1 MISNIDKT
9 ESERLNQKLRDIVT
23 GKYQSPAKQRNN
35 FFSTNLNHVQN
46 EDSNLSI
53 VPNGTKDSNGVKHYT
68 LEKNAPAYLPGA
80 EKLFTVRN
88 NIVENQIKSINKQSE
103 RNEYYTQKYKDTPKT
118 YEGYMNHA
126 AYVGDD
132 EKRWLEEQ
140 AAQYATVDDLKKKY
154 NENNAEMVYLSKAQ
168 DNLLNKMKEV
178 DEGGIEYGK
187 YANKYGKL
195 QIQRDEIALEQKT
208 LPYKISEQARITA
221 INERNKYYS
230 EKYKDTPKT
239 YEGYMKHA
247 QYVSSDEREWLEKQA
262 EQYATPEDY
271 KKEADKASADYNYL
285 NSIKADVQG
294 NGGVA
299 SNKLEDLISESNRN
313 YNKYKSSARK
323 KEYEEKTKDIIEG
336 DARVR
341 SIVQQY
347 YAYQKN
353 SEQRKSD
360 NDEAVRIDLKSGNK
374 YTPEQEQRIVE
385 NFNNLANE
393 GYDPKALY
401 TYYDRAMQ
409 EQASIENLQK
419 IQQDAMNNPV
429 GASAWSVL
437 DNVVGSV
444 GDAFKYIGAG
454 IAEDVTGEY
463 QWIDT
468 NDTAAA
474 RVNTVRSTVSDK
486 IGADIGN
493 KTAGKVASFLYQTGM
508 SLADFAATLPLNLV
522 PGVGT
527 GLQMV
532 LLSSEAG
539 TAAAKESYDNT
550 GSASKAL
557 STGIWAGIA
566 EAFFEKFSIEKT
578 KYFAS
583 VTPDS
588 VKSIFKNAGKQMF
601 TELTEEGLT
610 TIANTMTDCI
620 INGNM
625 SSIALEYQGYIDEG
639 YTKDEATA
647 KCAGSFVKQVLLD
660 AAGGAVS
667 GGVLGGT
674 VSGISYAKGKIN
686 SNIDMKKSAEEI
698 GKEVM
703 SGENFDINLLL
714 EQAKNSGSEKAVSIA
729 KSIEKKMSGNK
740 NYKVNSVD
748 VGNLMKLI
756 GAESLKN
763 TISEN
768 TDVKNDGVTANEENI
783 NTVSKEEIT
792 EHIKYNFGNSHKNGI
807 TATDN
812 KGKSVVIVGFESSAR
827 YYGEADN
834 KVRVIA
840 DDGMVYNA
848 DSLTFNLPEYQSLMN
863 AAKNFDTNGAGL
875 LVQEYGDYV
884 NFKGKESDINN
895 YIDTFT
901 QLYEAGKM
909 GARYNRVAAMKYYGK
924 YIDAIG
930 PQRAMLAVEAGN
942 KDSDLFFNNEE
953 KLARIDRSSNVKA
966 NVYVEKSAEEMVNLD
981 EGTRLALEKLS
992 EMTGKEIILTADM
1005 DENGKI
1011 DFRNG
1016 KIYIRASLDG
1026 NYILPVAMHESMHS
1040 FRRESSKDYR
1050 LIRNFVV
1057 DYLYA
1062 SGHDVMKMADNV
1074 KINYGDRL
1082 TTNEDWNED
1091 CIEEIVCNSIM
1102 AIAGDESAMHKAL
1115 QVAKADEG
1123 VLQKLA
1129 NAIKNLASKI
1139 KEFIITHTTNEAAQA
1154 FVNDVKAL
1162 DKLAEMFSNAADNI
1176 KAKSEEVITNG
1187 QKNNTDK
1194 GVENVKYSINKGFA
1208 KEYDNWDKKS
1218 TGFAFK
1224 VGTTSTVL
1232 HKLGVNNKTI
1242 YWDATKIKKIK
1253 EKHPEMTDSIIKQ
1266 VPNILENPII
1276 VMESNTVSGR
1286 LVLFGDVYDSKNNP
1300 VLVALELNP
1309 TEKGGKSLNIIK
1321 IASAYG
1327 KDVDLQGFINKS
1339 KILYVEP
1346 NKERTH
1352 NWLSVNRLK
1361 LPLPSTRF
1369 GFFNNSISQ
1378 NSKNVN
1384 TKNDESSNDIKYS
1397 IGYTTDN
1404 NPVVVINDDI
1414 LKGVKK
1420 SDWVKTVKNTIS
1432 DKFSNGIP
1440 IKGRF
1445 IKVNRITR
1453 NEYTNSKYSKNKKN
1467 YDTVIYKDKFK
1478 TANNLDEII
1487 IASTNYVNEDLKH
1500 TRKDS
1505 FKEFARGD
1513 VLIRVGSNDYSA
1525 KVIVGFTKGNEMVL
1539 YDIINFVPEK
1549 LDIKKIDT
1557 QYRPTTEN
1565 VESDRTSVSITNSI
1579 SENRNNVNTKND
1591 ESSNDIKYSMGGL
1604 KAETADKSALEK
1616 AMELEKDGT
1625 DSEKI
1630 RKETGWF
1637 KGYDGKWRFEIDNS
1651 ELEFKTDIEKNRA
1664 AAIELAKMKVKSAEL
1679 EEKIVNDTATKAEE
1693 NEYYNLDEKMIE
1705 YRKGVKLSDVIN
1717 HPKLFEAYPQLKNVD
1732 VYYEISSVNRGV
1744 YSSNGNVIMLNPMH
1758 TIDEQKEAIIHEIQH
1773 AIQGIENFANGSN
1786 LEYWKNLGYSDEE
1799 AMAMYYNTAGE
1810 REARDVSARR
1820 DYNAEQRKNIRPDI
1834 DRKDVVFA
1842 NSGDA
1847 GYSADENIMQND
1859 FEKKVD
1865 QIENNTYN
1873 SNDVV
1878 IMGKTPKILQ
1888 DIGLNSL
1895 PVAMTKNHIYSV
1907 AVSEARAKSEGRYKK
1922 NTNYHNLGFNTV
1934 KKIYNKISDPLMI
1947 IAHPDFTNKASRDST
1962 HKVIVLVDLSVNNK
1976 QVIAPILVDYESI
1989 YSKKRMDV
1997 NLVATYF
2004 NKNNIN
2010 DLIKEAI
2017 ALENNNQVGFYYLD
2031 KKRTQSII
2039 KRTGYQ
2045 LPRRL
2050 NNLSSNIIIRK
2061 IDSNVNKKIN
2071 KITQSQQFV
2080 RWFGDWQNKPKTAS
2094 KVVDGKGE
2102 PLVVYHQTENDF
2114 NVFDTNKKGAGEFD
2128 SEMPTGIFMKPTNSN
2143 IGLSGNKQ
2151 MALYANIRNP
2161 LTVNN
2166 RAELVKFYEQN
2177 IDGYKEAR
2185 DYISSIDSE
2194 YKQKYEQAEAEE
2206 DAEYSKL
2213 WTAREQGKITEDE
2226 YQKAIES
2233 NALDEL
2239 EEEWHNKVN
2248 EASKEAKSL
2257 IDDYFKTSKYDG
2269 VIVKNDAGSFGRTT
2283 KTYIAFSN
2291 TQVKSATD
2299 NIGTFD
2305 GRNSDIRYAVD
2316 DTINDWLDDES
2327 TPQGIDYEKAVEKNP
2342 VIAVAKI
2349 YKSAAQTAKSGLA
2362 QGKNVKLA
2370 EKEYLRIAGSI
2381 MQTYGIKGKY
2391 NPNYKKEL
2399 ASQLKNFVD
2408 SIGKKDANFTDLFEE
2423 LVNDCKGGILLSGE
2437 YDKTLMREEREF
2449 LLDMLQG
2456 KVLLIKPRDVQQIEE
2471 DYGSVANYR
2480 KKMFGK
2486 TYVAVKNKESGKG
2499 YYIEDVITHIE
2510 ENYPYLLN
2518 ENADGDMGYLWLE
2531 DLVNNVLKPKYKN
2544 PYFEGEN
2551 SFYETPETAA
2561 IQMAFECASEI
2572 INAKTEKL
2580 KADTKADKK
2589 LIKEFET
2596 SQKEAINIATEIAEA
2611 KNKQYRQELKE
2622 AKERNIKLWKR
2633 NAKLSQEKK
2642 EEHRKRVEHSRELF
2656 SRLNK
2661 EKSKVRVEKNKN
2673 VYRNKIIE
2681 AQKAI
2686 IASHYKTIREEYNEG
2701 RNKTEYLHKLG
2712 RMCDRLTKRL
2722 DGKAKNNEYIPDN
2735 LKGPIIDVL
2744 SCFTVKDAKN
2754 ATPGYFGEWNRIK
2767 EVGESVAEL
2776 AKEYNKMK
2784 PEPTPSTDLEKKEKE
2799 KPQNTFIDLES
2810 ISYKEPVNKQLENLA
2825 EMLEGQNIYTLTSH
2839 ELSAI
2844 YDTMQRLDESLRD
2857 AVQIIVDG
2865 RKQNFKELANEAM
2878 QEVKNNKAR
2887 VDYSKMKNVLA
2898 APAKQLGKSFVAT
2911 HLDPVRYGRM
2921 LSNYHDDSII
2931 YKMFSDLHKGENHAI
2946 ALQHKAISRI
2956 KEVTIKYSDEVKKI
2970 QNEDVKEFD
2979 FRDVE
2984 TGRRVPITKGVLLA
2998 IYLTDRQK
3006 SGHIHLLGG
3015 TEETYANE
3023 AGHYTVLPNLEL
3035 SNKKLK
3041 RTANENSHKV
3051 RFNVESLKRIE
3062 KYVQNDKVLTELATA
3077 ISEVYNQTLKQEI
3090 NEVSM
3095 AKYGMK
3101 IATVKDYYPLKVD
3114 PNAGKYEKNLKTEFH
3129 DTRLKSR
3136 GFTKQR
3142 QWSATPIVIDDAL
3155 RNFVKQVKS
3164 VSEYCGLLIP
3174 IENLK
3179 KVYNYSDGSATLQ
3192 STIKERYGV
3201 TAEHYIDKLIGDL
3214 QQRADTI
3221 DNTFLDTIQSNYMGM
3236 KIMFNMGSMIKQL
3249 SAFPLANRYF
3259 GAKNVSLAAL
3269 NLFRNKVDFDLY
3281 NKYTSYLW
3289 YRKEGN
3295 GTVVGELSREMSLV
3309 KKWQDTFDFV
3319 GKMDNRVVASLLYAA
3334 ELHVEQTTDLKKGTD
3349 AFYREVARQFEKCI
3363 DETQPNNMVTSK
3375 PQYLRNKN
3383 LRRLSLNAFRSQ
3395 NMAIGNTIF
3404 DSFFEMKARM
3414 ADDKINSTA
3423 ESKAAKKAAVLK
3435 FVSCCSGAI
3444 SANLLL
3450 GALSVLSSVILYHHW
3465 DDLFDDEGNISG
3477 QKIALNYLDE
3487 VLNGIFGS
3495 FAMGDYLYDAV
3506 SSAIDIGKTYYGLQ
3520 AMSVDSINDMVK
3532 DLISGKALDALK
3544 TLLDC
3549 LGIPGTNF
3557 ARFGSSIYAYY
3568 NDVAKGSGRIITDS
3582 KGNVNTDYLHYYI
3595 VEDKK
3600 SGNDTRAEHY
3610 ENMWKEILIEEKGKT
3625 ESEATSYIKN
3635 KIVTALSADD
3645 DIEEAG
3651 VAKANGNLAD
3661 YEKYRQK
3668 VIDCGFDSKDV
3679 QKAIDRFIKSE
3690 AKLVSE
3696 IEDNEDRKQEL
3707 IDNGFNEKGA
3717 EFVINKINESK
3728 SDDETGST
3736 SVFDDTSEENELVM
3750 YRYSDLFDALINGD
3764 TENYS
3769 MIENYLI
3776 EKGGKTKKEIKSAMR
3791 STSRTD
3797 KLWGEYIEASTGNDR
3812 QRTRE
3817 LVTQLTRI
3825 YGSWEN
3831 AKTALKKYQN
3841 KIK

>member
-88 NIVENQIKSINKQSE
+88 NIVKNQIESINKQSE

-140 AAQYATVDDLKKKY
+140 AAQYATAEDYKKEADKAKADY
-154 NENNAEMVYLSKAQ
+154 NYYKNLYVKNTEKTIDALAIQKQAGFLDSGAKIEKRMNEAQ
-168 DNLLNKMKEV
+168 DSERIAESKGKE
-178 DEGGIEYGK
+178 
-187 YANKYGKL
+187 
-195 QIQRDEIALEQKT
+195 
-208 LPYKISEQARITA
+208 
-221 INERNKYYS
+221 KYYE

-247 QYVSSDEREWLEKQA
+247 PYVGEEERQWLESQA
-262 EQYATPEDY
+262 DEFATSEDY

-299 SNKLEDLISESNRN
+299 SNKLEDLISEANTN

-454 IAEDVTGEY
+454 IAEDVTGEK
-463 QWIDT
+463 QWINT
-468 NDTAAA
+468 YDTAAA

-493 KTAGKVASFLYQTGM
+493 ETAGKVSSFLYQTGM

-620 INGNM
+620 INGDM

-667 GGVLGGT
+667 GGVLGGS

-686 SNIDMKKSAEEI
+686 TNIDMKKSAEEI

-703 SGENFDINLLL
+703 SDENFDINLLL

-840 DDGMVYNA
+840 DDGRVYNA

-863 AAKNFDTNGAGL
+863 AAKNFDTNGAGT

-1005 DENGKI
+1005 DENGRI

-1082 TTNEDWNED
+1082 TKNED

-1176 KAKSEEVITNG
+1176 KAKSEEVITNE
-1187 QKNNTDK
+1187 QKNNTAE
-1194 GVENVKYSINKGFA
+1194 GVENVKYSIDKHFA
-1208 KEYDNWDKKS
+1208 EKYDKWDKKS
-1218 TGFAFK
+1218 TGFAFR
-1224 VGTTSTVL
+1224 VGSTSRVL
-1232 HKLGVNNKTI
+1232 RKLGVNNKDIT
-1242 YWDATKIKKIK
+1242 WDSSKIIKIK

-1276 VMESNTVSGR
+1276 VMESNTVNGR

-1309 TEKGGKSLNIIK
+1309 TDRGGKNLNVIK
-1321 IASAYG
+1321 VASAYG
-1327 KDVDLQGFINKS
+1327 KEKNLQNFINKS

-1346 NKERTH
+1346 NKKRTH
-1352 NWLSVNRLK
+1352 MWLRVNRLQ
-1361 LPLPSTRF
+1361 LPLLSSSTY

-1378 NSKNVN
+1378 NSK
-1384 TKNDESSNDIKYS
+1384 
-1397 IGYTTDN
+1397 
-1404 NPVVVINDDI
+1404 
-1414 LKGVKK
+1414 
-1420 SDWVKTVKNTIS
+1420 
-1432 DKFSNGIP
+1432 
-1440 IKGRF
+1440 
-1445 IKVNRITR
+1445 
-1453 NEYTNSKYSKNKKN
+1453 
-1467 YDTVIYKDKFK
+1467 
-1478 TANNLDEII
+1478 
-1487 IASTNYVNEDLKH
+1487 
-1500 TRKDS
+1500 
-1505 FKEFARGD
+1505 
-1513 VLIRVGSNDYSA
+1513 
-1525 KVIVGFTKGNEMVL
+1525 
-1539 YDIINFVPEK
+1539 
-1549 LDIKKIDT
+1549 
-1557 QYRPTTEN
+1557 
-1565 VESDRTSVSITNSI
+1565 
-1579 SENRNNVNTKND
+1579 NVNTKND

-1637 KGYDGKWRFEIDNS
+1637 KGYDGKWRFEIDDS
-1651 ELEFKTDIEKNRA
+1651 ELKFKTDIEKNRA

-1873 SNDVV
+1873 SDDVV
-1878 IMGKTPKILQ
+1878 IMGRTPKVLQ
-1888 DIGLNSL
+1888 DIGFNSL
-1895 PVAMTKNHIYSV
+1895 PVAMTKKHIYSV
-1907 AVSEARAKSEGRYKK
+1907 AVSEARAKNEGRYKQ
-1922 NTNYHNLGFNTV
+1922 NTNYHDLGFNTV
-1934 KKIYNKISDPLMI
+1934 KQIYNKISDPLMV
-1947 IAHPDFTNKASRDST
+1947 IAHPDFTNKESRDST
-1962 HKVIVLVDLSVNNK
+1962 HKVIALVDLSVNNK
-1976 QVIAPILVDYESI
+1976 QVIAPIAVDFEGKYKDKHI
-1989 YSKKRMDV
+1989 DV

-2039 KRTGYQ
+2039 KKTGYQ
-2045 LPRRL
+2045 LPWRL

-2071 KITQSQQFV
+2071 KITQSKQFV
-2080 RWFGDWQNKPKTAS
+2080 RWFGDWQNSPKSAS
-2094 KVVDGKGE
+2094 KVVDGNGE
-2102 PLVVYHQTENDF
+2102 PLVVYHQTGNDF
-2114 NVFDTNKKGAGEFD
+2114 NVFDANKKGAGEFD

-2166 RAELVKFYEQN
+2166 RAELVRFYEQN

-2269 VIVKNDAGSFGRTT
+2269 VIVKNDAGSFGRST
-2283 KTYIAFSN
+2283 KTYIAFEN

-2299 NIGTFD
+2299 NIGTFY
-2305 GRNSDIRYAVD
+2305 GENPDIRYAVD

-2362 QGKNVKLA
+2362 QGKNVKLD

-2437 YDKTLMREEREF
+2437 YDTTLMREEREF
-2449 LLDMLQG
+2449 VLDMLQG

-2561 IQMAFECASEI
+2561 IQMAFECASKI

-2622 AKERNIKLWKR
+2622 AKERNTELWKR

-2686 IASHYKTIREEYNEG
+2686 IASHYKTIREEYNEN
-2701 RNKTEYLHKLG
+2701 REKTLYLNKLG
-2712 RMCDRLTKRL
+2712 KMCDRLTKRL

-2744 SCFTVKDAKN
+2744 SCFTIKDAKN
-2754 ATPGYFGEWNRIK
+2754 ATPGYFGEWNRLK
-2767 EVGESVAEL
+2767 EVGERVAEL
-2776 AKEYNKMK
+2776 ESAYRELNKDK
-2784 PEPTPSTDLEKKEKE
+2784 SANEEKSKSS
-2799 KPQNTFIDLES
+2799 FIDIES
-2810 ISYKEPVNKQLENLA
+2810 IHYKVGVMKQLENLKA
-2825 EMLEGQNIYTLTSH
+2825 LVKGHNIYTLTSN
-2839 ELSAI
+2839 ELVAI
-2844 YDTMQRLDESLRD
+2844 YDTMKMLDESLRD

-2921 LSNYHDDSII
+2921 LSNYNDDSII

-3142 QWSATPIVIDDAL
+3142 QWSDTPIVIDDAL

-3582 KGNVNTDYLHYYI
+3582 KGNVVTDYLHYYI

-3600 SGNDTRAEHY
+3600 DGNDTRAEHY

-3625 ESEATSYIKN
+3625 ESEATDYIKN

-3696 IEDNEDRKQEL
+3696 IEGEDERKQEL
-3707 IDNGFNEKGA
+3707 MDNGFNENGA

-3750 YRYSDLFDALINGD
+3750 YSYSDLFDALINGD

-3825 YGSWEN
+3825 YGSWDN

>member
-126 AYVGDD
+126 AYVSDD

-168 DNLLNKMKEV
+168 DNLLNKMKKV

-262 EQYATPEDY
+262 EQYATAEDY
-271 KKEADKASADYNYL
+271 RKSAEKAQGELNYLTHLSHITGFKAEITGDKSAYNHKVQNRIEDADAKVKEYKDKAE
-285 NSIKADVQG
+285 Q
-294 NGGVA
+294 
-299 SNKLEDLISESNRN
+299 
-313 YNKYKSSARK
+313 

-437 DNVVGSV
+437 DNAVGSV

-454 IAEDVTGEY
+454 IAEDVTGEK
-463 QWIDT
+463 QWINT
-468 NDTAAA
+468 YDTAAA

-493 KTAGKVASFLYQTGM
+493 ETAGKVASFLYQTGM

-532 LLSSEAG
+532 LLSTEAG
-539 TAAAKESYDNT
+539 TAAAKDAYENT
-550 GSASKAL
+550 GKASNAL
-557 STGIWAGIA
+557 MTGVAAGIA
-566 EAFFEKFSIEKT
+566 EAFFEKFSIENLKA
-578 KYFAS
+578 FEAVS
-583 VTPDS
+583 PDS
-588 VKSIFKNAGKQMF
+588 LKSVLKNAGKQMF
-601 TELTEEGLT
+601 TEASEEGLT

-625 SSIALEYQGYIDEG
+625 SSIALEYQKYIDEG

-647 KCAGSFVKQVLLD
+647 KCAESFAKQVALD

-686 SNIDMKKSAEEI
+686 TNIDMKKSAEEI

-703 SGENFDINLLL
+703 SDENFDINLLL
-714 EQAKNSGSEKAVSIA
+714 EQAKNSSNEKAENIA
-729 KSIEKKMSGNK
+729 KSIEKKMSK
-740 NYKVNSVD
+740 SENYKVDSVD
-748 VGNLMKLI
+748 VGNLVKLLETENI
-756 GAESLKN
+756 SGVV
-763 TISEN
+763 SEN
-768 TDVKNDGVTANEENI
+768 TDENKGENTGTEEKAAANTESNETI
-783 NTVSKEEIT
+783 SKEKIE
-792 EHIKYNFGNSHKNGI
+792 EHSKYKFGSNHKNGLN
-807 TATDN
+807 ATDR
-812 KGKSVVIVGFESSAR
+812 KGNRVVIVGVESSSRA
-827 YYGEADN
+827 YGEADN

-840 DDGMVYNA
+840 SDGRVYNT
-848 DSLTFNLPEYQSLMN
+848 DSLTFNLPEYNILMN
-863 AAKNFDTNGAGL
+863 AAKNFDTNGAGT

-884 NFKGKESDINN
+884 NFKGEEGNVSN
-895 YIDTFT
+895 YISAYSE
-901 QLYEAGKM
+901 LYEAGKM
-909 GARYNRVAAMKYYGK
+909 GGSYKRVANHKYYAK
-924 YIDAIG
+924 YIDELG
-930 PQRAMLAVEAGN
+930 PQRAIQAVKAGN
-942 KDSDLFFNNEE
+942 MDSDMFFSNED
-953 KLARIDRSSNVKA
+953 KLVRIDRSGYVRA
-966 NVYVEKSAEEMVNLD
+966 NVMVEESAEGVVNLD

-992 EMTGKEIILTADM
+992 EMTGKDIILTADM
-1005 DENGKI
+1005 DENGRI
-1011 DFRNG
+1011 DRRDG
-1016 KIYIRASLDG
+1016 KIYIRATLNG
-1026 NYILPVAMHESMHS
+1026 NYIMPVAMHESMHS
-1040 FRRESSKDYR
+1040 IRKESPKDYA

-1057 DYLYA
+1057 DYLFA
-1062 SGHDVMKMADNV
+1062 KGNDVNKM
-1074 KINYGDRL
+1074 IDRVESL
-1082 TTNEDWNED
+1082 YKDKVSTRED
-1091 CIEEIVCNSIM
+1091 CLEEIVCNSIM
-1102 AIAGDESAMHKAL
+1102 AIAGDESAMKKAL
-1115 QVAKADEG
+1115 QVAKAEESILD
-1123 VLQKLA
+1123 KLA
-1129 NAIKNLASKI
+1129 NAIKNLAGKI
-1139 KEFIITHTTNEAAQA
+1139 KNFILTHTTNEAAKT
-1154 FVNDVKAL
+1154 FVKDVEAL
-1162 DKLAEMFSNAADNI
+1162 DKLAEMFSDAADNI
-1176 KAKSEEVITNG
+1176 KAKSEDVITNE

-1194 GVENVKYSINKGFA
+1194 GVESVKYSIDKHFA
-1208 KEYDNWDKKS
+1208 EIYDKWDKKS
-1218 TGFAFK
+1218 TGFAFR

-1276 VMESNTVSGR
+1276 VMESNTVNGR

-1309 TEKGGKSLNIIK
+1309 TEKGGKNLNVIK
-1321 IASAYG
+1321 VASAYG

-1352 NWLSVNRLK
+1352 NWLTVNRLK
-1361 LPLPSTRF
+1361 LPLPSTRY

-1420 SDWVKTVKNTIS
+1420 SDWVKTVKNRIS
-1432 DKFSNGIP
+1432 GKFLSGIP
-1440 IKGRF
+1440 IKGRL
-1445 IKVNRITR
+1445 IKVNKMTKK
-1453 NEYTNSKYSKNKKN
+1453 EFTNSKYSKKLKKTDN
-1467 YDTVIYKDKFK
+1467 ALYEDKFK

-1487 IASTNYVNEDLKH
+1487 LASTNYVNEDLKH
-1500 TRKDS
+1500 TRKDNI
-1505 FKEFARGD
+1505 KEFARGD
-1513 VLIRVGSNDYSA
+1513 VLVRVGKNDYSA
-1525 KVIVGFTKGNEMVL
+1525 KVIIGFTKGNEMVL
-1539 YDIINFVPEK
+1539 YDIIDFTPEK
-1549 LDIKKIDT
+1549 IDIKKVGMRN
-1557 QYRPTTEN
+1557 RPTASKA
-1565 VESDRTSVSITNSI
+1565 ESSRRTIPTNHSI
-1579 SENRNNVNTKND
+1579 S
-1591 ESSNDIKYSMGGL
+1591 
-1604 KAETADKSALEK
+1604 
-1616 AMELEKDGT
+1616 
-1625 DSEKI
+1625 
-1630 RKETGWF
+1630 
-1637 KGYDGKWRFEIDNS
+1637 
-1651 ELEFKTDIEKNRA
+1651 
-1664 AAIELAKMKVKSAEL
+1664 
-1679 EEKIVNDTATKAEE
+1679 
-1693 NEYYNLDEKMIE
+1693 
-1705 YRKGVKLSDVIN
+1705 
-1717 HPKLFEAYPQLKNVD
+1717 
-1732 VYYEISSVNRGV
+1732 
-1744 YSSNGNVIMLNPMH
+1744 
-1758 TIDEQKEAIIHEIQH
+1758 
-1773 AIQGIENFANGSN
+1773 
-1786 LEYWKNLGYSDEE
+1786 
-1799 AMAMYYNTAGE
+1799 
-1810 REARDVSARR
+1810 
-1820 DYNAEQRKNIRPDI
+1820 
-1834 DRKDVVFA
+1834 
-1842 NSGDA
+1842 
-1847 GYSADENIMQND
+1847 QND
-1859 FEKKVD
+1859 
-1865 QIENNTYN
+1865 
-1873 SNDVV
+1873 
-1878 IMGKTPKILQ
+1878 
-1888 DIGLNSL
+1888 
-1895 PVAMTKNHIYSV
+1895 SV
-1907 AVSEARAKSEGRYKK
+1907 
-1922 NTNYHNLGFNTV
+1922 
-1934 KKIYNKISDPLMI
+1934 
-1947 IAHPDFTNKASRDST
+1947 
-1962 HKVIVLVDLSVNNK
+1962 
-1976 QVIAPILVDYESI
+1976 
-1989 YSKKRMDV
+1989 
-1997 NLVATYF
+1997 
-2004 NKNNIN
+2004 
-2010 DLIKEAI
+2010 
-2017 ALENNNQVGFYYLD
+2017 
-2031 KKRTQSII
+2031 
-2039 KRTGYQ
+2039 
-2045 LPRRL
+2045 
-2050 NNLSSNIIIRK
+2050 
-2061 IDSNVNKKIN
+2061 VNKKIN

-2094 KVVDGKGE
+2094 KVVDGNGE
-2102 PLVVYHQTENDF
+2102 PLVVYHQTGNDF
-2114 NVFDTNKKGAGEFD
+2114 TVFDTKHTGAGEFD
-2128 SEMPTGIFMKPTNSN
+2128 SEMPTGIFMKPTSDN

-2161 LTVNN
+2161 FIANS
-2166 RAELVKFYEQN
+2166 RKELVDFYIKN
-2177 IDGYKEAR
+2177 IDGYSDAKNEVKR
-2185 DYISSIDSE
+2185 IDSE
-2194 YKQKYEQAEAEE
+2194 YKQKFQDEMKRENQ
-2206 DAEYSKL
+2206 EYQKL
-2213 WTAREQGKITEDE
+2213 WVARKNGEISEEE
-2226 YQKAIES
+2226 YQKAVS
-2233 NALDEL
+2233 RDALDDL
-2239 EEEWHNKVN
+2239 LEEWHNKVN
-2248 EASKEAKSL
+2248 EASKKAKSL
-2257 IDDYFKTSKYDG
+2257 IDDYFRNSNYDG
-2269 VIVKNDAGSFGRTT
+2269 VIVNNDVGSFGRST
-2283 KTYIAFSN
+2283 KTYIAFEN
-2291 TQVKSATD
+2291 TQVKSATN

-2305 GRNSDIRYAVD
+2305 GKNPDIRYAID
-2316 DTINDWLDDES
+2316 DTKQEEVDFRKALTREEWASFYSSLNKYNQRDNLRIGDNSILIPDDNNAYNYKLVCYRTDKNNIRVKNVYLIENYDYNIHSNEINVLQILSDYEGEEYSEKQTRAILQNYTGMYGTLFKRYNSVSRKFVKLTRESVSDRRNIKETADGAGTYENSEREVSGGLSEDKIPDIRYATDDTLNDWLDDLPE
-2327 TPQGIDYEKAVEKNP
+2327 GIDYEKVVEKNP
-2342 VIAVAKI
+2342 VVAVAKI
-2349 YKSAAQTAKSGLA
+2349 YNSASKTAESGLR
-2362 QGKNVKLA
+2362 QSQNVRLE
-2370 EKEYLRIAGSI
+2370 EKDYLRIADKI
-2381 MQTYGIKGKY
+2381 MDKYGIKGKY
-2391 NPNYKKEL
+2391 NPNYKQEL
-2399 ASQLKNFVD
+2399 AEQLTGFIEH
-2408 SIGKKDANFTDLFEE
+2408 IGEKGSNFTDVFEE

-2449 LLDMLQG
+2449 VLD
-2456 KVLLIKPRDVQQIEE
+2456 LIHDKTLFIRPRDIQQIEE

-2486 TYVAVKNKESGKG
+2486 TNVAIKTKESGRG
-2499 YYIEDVITHIE
+2499 YYIEDVIALVE
-2510 ENYPYLLN
+2510 EYYPYLLD

-2531 DLVNNVLKPKYKN
+2531 NLVNNVLKPKYKN
-2544 PYFEGEN
+2544 PYFDGEN

-2561 IQMAFECASEI
+2561 VQMAFDCTTEI
-2572 INAKTEKL
+2572 INQKTSRF
-2580 KADTKADKK
+2580 KADKRADKK
-2589 LIKEFET
+2589 LIRKLET
-2596 SQKEAINIATEIAEA
+2596 SQKEAVKLATELAA
-2611 KNKQYRQELKE
+2611 TKNKQYRQELKE
-2622 AKERNIKLWKR
+2622 AKERNTELWKTNSELR
-2633 NAKLSQEKK
+2633 QQKN
-2642 EEHRKRVEHSRELF
+2642 EEHRKRVEHARQMFRKNL
-2656 SRLNK
+2656 K
-2661 EKSKVRVEKNKN
+2661 EKQKTREQRNKN
-2673 VYRNKIIE
+2673 AELRKQNEAYR
-2681 AQKAI
+2681 AI
-2686 IASHYKTIREEYNEG
+2686 VASNYRTIREEYNEG
-2701 RNKTEYLHKLG
+2701 RNKTLYIQKLG

-2722 DGKAKNNEYIPDN
+2722 DGKARNNEYIPDS
-2735 LKGPIIDVL
+2735 LKGPIVDVL
-2744 SCFTVKDAKN
+2744 RCFTAKN
-2754 ATPGYFGEWNRIK
+2754 AKGDTPAVFGEWNRIK
-2767 EVGESVAEL
+2767 EVGDRVA
-2776 AKEYNKMK
+2776 
-2784 PEPTPSTDLEKKEKE
+2784 DLEREYAKLNSGKNPKLDNQ
-2799 KPQNTFIDLES
+2799 PASFFDITS
-2810 ISYKEPVNKQLENLA
+2810 IHYKADVMERLSELSQKLK
-2825 EMLEGQNIYTLTSH
+2825 GRNIYTLTSD
-2839 ELSAI
+2839 ELYAI
-2844 YDTMQRLDESLRD
+2844 YDTMQELEESLKD

-2865 RKQNFKELANEAM
+2865 KKQNFMALANTAIE
-2878 QEVKNNKAR
+2878 EVKNNKSIT
-2887 VDYSKMKNVLA
+2887 DYSKMRNVVA
-2898 APAKQLGKSFVAT
+2898 APFKQLGKSYITT

-2921 LSNYHDDSII
+2921 LSNYNDDSII

-2946 ALQHKAISRI
+2946 ALQHEAISRI

-2984 TGRRVPITKGVLLA
+2984 TGRRVPITQGVLLA

-3015 TEETYANE
+3015 TDESYGNKAK
-3023 AGHYTVLPNLEL
+3023 HFTVLPNFEL
-3035 SNKKLK
+3035 DNMKLK
-3041 RTANENSHKV
+3041 RTAKEHPNKV
-3051 RFNVESLKRIE
+3051 RFTASDLQNIESYVEK
-3062 KYVQNDKVLTELATA
+3062 NKVLMELASA

-3101 IATVKDYYPLKVD
+3101 IATVKNYYPLQVYGD
-3114 PNAGKYEKNLKTEFH
+3114 AGKYEKVLETESY

-3136 GFTKQR
+3136 GFTKKR
-3142 QWSATPIVIDDAL
+3142 EWSSTPIVIEDAL
-3155 RNFVKQVKS
+3155 RKYVKQVKE
-3164 VSEYCGLLIP
+3164 VSEYCGMVIP
-3174 IENLK
+3174 IENFK
-3179 KVYNYSDGSATLQ
+3179 KVYNYSDGTQTLH
-3192 STIKERYGV
+3192 STIKDRYGV

-3221 DNTFLDTIQSNYMGM
+3221 DNTFLDKIQSNFMGM
-3236 KIMFNMGSMIKQL
+3236 KIAFNFGSMIKQV

-3259 GAKNVSLAAL
+3259 GAKNVSLAAM

-3281 NKYTSYLW
+3281 DKYTSYLW

-3309 KKWQDTFDFV
+3309 NKWQDTFDFV

-3450 GALSVLSSVILYHHW
+3450 GALSLLSSICLYHRW
-3465 DDLFDDEGNISG
+3465 DDLFDDEGNISAKNIG
-3477 QKIALNYLDE
+3477 FSYINE

-3495 FAMGDYLYDAV
+3495 FAMGDYLYSAV

-3520 AMSVDSINDMVK
+3520 VMSVDSINDMVN

-3557 ARFGSSIYAYY
+3557 ARLGSSIYAYY
-3568 NDVAKGSGRIITDS
+3568 NDVAKGSGRIITDN

-3600 SGNDTRAEHY
+3600 DGNSSRAEYY
-3610 ENMWKEILIEEKGKT
+3610 ESMWKEILMDKGKT
-3625 ESEATSYIKN
+3625 ESEATDYIKS

-3679 QKAIDRFIKSE
+3679 QKAIDRFIGAE

-3696 IEDNEDRKQEL
+3696 IEDYEDRKQEL

-3750 YRYSDLFDALINGD
+3750 YSYSDLFDALINGD

-3776 EKGGKTKKEIKSAMR
+3776 EKGGKTKQEIKSAMR
-3791 STSRTD
+3791 TTSRTD

>member
-23 GKYQSPAKQRNN
+23 GKYKSPAKQRNN

-88 NIVENQIKSINKQSE
+88 NIVENQIESINKQSE
-103 RNEYYTQKYKDTPKT
+103 RNEYYTQ
-118 YEGYMNHA
+118 
-126 AYVGDD
+126 
-132 EKRWLEEQ
+132 
-140 AAQYATVDDLKKKY
+140 
-154 NENNAEMVYLSKAQ
+154 
-168 DNLLNKMKEV
+168 
-178 DEGGIEYGK
+178 
-187 YANKYGKL
+187 
-195 QIQRDEIALEQKT
+195 
-208 LPYKISEQARITA
+208 
-221 INERNKYYS
+221 
-230 EKYKDTPKT
+230 KYKDTPKT

-262 EQYATPEDY
+262 EQYATAEDY
-271 KKEADKASADYNYL
+271 KKEADKAKADYNYYKNL
-285 NSIKADVQG
+285 DVKNTEKAIDALAIQKQAGFFDSGDKIEKRMNEAQDSERIAESKGKEKYYEEKYKDTPKTYEGYMKHAPYVGEEERQW
-294 NGGVA
+294 
-299 SNKLEDLISESNRN
+299 LESQADEFATSEDYKKEIEKAKAEHAYLYNIYKENESNGTTASKSDAKVEDSIISKLN
-313 YNKYKSSARK
+313 EISKYESKLRK

-437 DNVVGSV
+437 DNAVGSV

-463 QWIDT
+463 QWINT
-468 NDTAAA
+468 YDTAAA

-493 KTAGKVASFLYQTGM
+493 ETAGKVASFLYQTGM

-532 LLSSEAG
+532 LLSTEAG
-539 TAAAKESYDNT
+539 TAAAKDAYENT
-550 GSASKAL
+550 GKASNAL
-557 STGIWAGIA
+557 MTGVAAGIA
-566 EAFFEKFSIEKT
+566 EAFFEKFSIENLKA
-578 KYFAS
+578 FEAVS
-583 VTPDS
+583 PDS
-588 VKSIFKNAGKQMF
+588 LKSVLKNAGKQMF
-601 TELTEEGLT
+601 TEASEEGLT

-625 SSIALEYQGYIDEG
+625 SSIAHEYQGYIDEG
-639 YTKDEATA
+639 YTKEEATA
-647 KCAGSFVKQVLLD
+647 KCAENFGKQVLLD

-686 SNIDMKKSAEEI
+686 TNIDMKKSAEEI

-714 EQAKNSGSEKAVSIA
+714 EQAKNSSNEKAENIA

-768 TDVKNDGVTANEENI
+768 TDVKNDGVAANEENI
-783 NTVSKEEIT
+783 NTISKEEIT

-840 DDGMVYNA
+840 DDGRVYNA

-863 AAKNFDTNGAGL
+863 AAKNFDTNGAGT

-966 NVYVEKSAEEMVNLD
+966 NVYVEKSAEETVNLD

-1005 DENGKI
+1005 DENGRI

-1082 TTNEDWNED
+1082 TKNED

-1176 KAKSEEVITNG
+1176 KAKSEEVITNE

-1194 GVENVKYSINKGFA
+1194 GVESGDVKYSIKENVKNKVSGEIYDKVVVLDTNIFKGIPPRNWGKTFRNFISKHLTGKKFLTFDENGKEEIIEFA
-1208 KEYDNWDKKS
+1208 KPNERVTKNGANNSHKVIDKLSRKSDRNSKLVIVHSDEVINISEKQNENAEHSHQWLDENGWEYRNAIVMDKYGKLYSVTLNIAKS
-1218 TGFAFK
+1218 KDGR
-1224 VGTTSTVL
+1224 
-1232 HKLGVNNKTI
+1232 
-1242 YWDATKIKKIK
+1242 
-1253 EKHPEMTDSIIKQ
+1253 
-1266 VPNILENPII
+1266 NIL
-1276 VMESNTVSGR
+1276 
-1286 LVLFGDVYDSKNNP
+1286 YD
-1300 VLVALELNP
+1300 
-1309 TEKGGKSLNIIK
+1309 
-1321 IASAYG
+1321 
-1327 KDVDLQGFINKS
+1327 INKINEVGYGVVLS
-1339 KILYVEP
+1339 NAKGKRSSHINP
-1346 NKERTH
+1346 NFVT
-1352 NWLSVNRLK
+1352 
-1361 LPLPSTRF
+1361 
-1369 GFFNNSISQ
+1369 NSISQ
-1378 NSKNVN
+1378 
-1384 TKNDESSNDIKYS
+1384 
-1397 IGYTTDN
+1397 
-1404 NPVVVINDDI
+1404 
-1414 LKGVKK
+1414 
-1420 SDWVKTVKNTIS
+1420 
-1432 DKFSNGIP
+1432 
-1440 IKGRF
+1440 
-1445 IKVNRITR
+1445 
-1453 NEYTNSKYSKNKKN
+1453 
-1467 YDTVIYKDKFK
+1467 
-1478 TANNLDEII
+1478 
-1487 IASTNYVNEDLKH
+1487 
-1500 TRKDS
+1500 
-1505 FKEFARGD
+1505 
-1513 VLIRVGSNDYSA
+1513 
-1525 KVIVGFTKGNEMVL
+1525 
-1539 YDIINFVPEK
+1539 
-1549 LDIKKIDT
+1549 
-1557 QYRPTTEN
+1557 
-1565 VESDRTSVSITNSI
+1565 
-1579 SENRNNVNTKND
+1579 SENNVNTKND

-1651 ELEFKTDIEKNRA
+1651 ELKFKTDIEKNRA

-1820 DYNAEQRKNIRPDI
+1820 DYNEEQRKNIRPDI

-1847 GYSADENIMQND
+1847 GYLTDKDFTKYDNLETLDDKEIKVYNKRGWAYGLFNREDMKLLNEKFSELDKRLNGKTDNMLADGTRVVEI
-1859 FEKKVD
+1859 
-1865 QIENNTYN
+1865 NNKIVSIGGTYN
-1873 SNDVV
+1873 D
-1878 IMGKTPKILQ
+1878 PE
-1888 DIGLNSL
+1888 
-1895 PVAMTKNHIYSV
+1895 IYSV
-1907 AVSEARAKSEGRYKK
+1907 FEINAYHEYEAERIKDDIKYVQTGNGRNRYSFEELGKLIENYKGKENVRFYSSTDYSYIRGRTEKGARAISTGDFSRY
-1922 NTNYHNLGFNTV
+1922 G
-1934 KKIYNKISDPLMI
+1934 YNKESNLRGTSD
-1947 IAHPDFTNKASRDST
+1947 ANA
-1962 HKVIVLVDLSVNNK
+1962 
-1976 QVIAPILVDYESI
+1976 
-1989 YSKKRMDV
+1989 
-1997 NLVATYF
+1997 
-2004 NKNNIN
+2004 
-2010 DLIKEAI
+2010 
-2017 ALENNNQVGFYYLD
+2017 
-2031 KKRTQSII
+2031 
-2039 KRTGYQ
+2039 
-2045 LPRRL
+2045 
-2050 NNLSSNIIIRK
+2050 
-2061 IDSNVNKKIN
+2061 
-2071 KITQSQQFV
+2071 
-2080 RWFGDWQNKPKTAS
+2080 
-2094 KVVDGKGE
+2094 KGE
-2102 PLVVYHQTENDF
+2102 VSAVQ
-2114 NVFDTNKKGAGEFD
+2114 
-2128 SEMPTGIFMKPTNSN
+2128 
-2143 IGLSGNKQ
+2143 
-2151 MALYANIRNP
+2151 
-2161 LTVNN
+2161 
-2166 RAELVKFYEQN
+2166 
-2177 IDGYKEAR
+2177 
-2185 DYISSIDSE
+2185 
-2194 YKQKYEQAEAEE
+2194 
-2206 DAEYSKL
+2206 
-2213 WTAREQGKITEDE
+2213 
-2226 YQKAIES
+2226 
-2233 NALDEL
+2233 LDE
-2239 EEEWHNKVN
+2239 
-2248 EASKEAKSL
+2248 
-2257 IDDYFKTSKYDG
+2257 DT
-2269 VIVKNDAGSFGRTT
+2269 
-2283 KTYIAFSN
+2283 
-2291 TQVKSATD
+2291 
-2299 NIGTFD
+2299 
-2305 GRNSDIRYAVD
+2305 SDIKYATD

-2362 QGKNVKLA
+2362 QGKNVKLD

-2423 LVNDCKGGILLSGE
+2423 FVNDCKGGILLSGE

-2449 LLDMLQG
+2449 VLD
-2456 KVLLIKPRDVQQIEE
+2456 LIHDKTLFIRPRDIQQIEE
-2471 DYGSVANYR
+2471 NYGSVANYR

-2589 LIKEFET
+2589 LIKEIET

-2686 IASHYKTIREEYNEG
+2686 IASHFKTIREEYNEG

-2767 EVGESVAEL
+2767 EVGERVDEL
-2776 AKEYNKMK
+2776 AKEYNNMK
-2784 PEPTPSTDLEKKEKE
+2784 PEPTPSTDLEKNLEKKEKE
-2799 KPQNTFIDLES
+2799 KPQNTFIDIES
-2810 ISYKEPVNKQLENLA
+2810 ISYKEPVNKQLKNLA

-2844 YDTMQRLDESLRD
+2844 YDTMKMLDESLRD

-2931 YKMFSDLHKGENHAI
+2931 YKLFSGLHEGENKAI
-2946 ALQHKAISRI
+2946 TIQQKAISRI
-2956 KEVTIKYSDEVKKI
+2956 KEVTLKYEKEIKGI

-3015 TEETYANE
+3015 TEETYANKE
-3023 AGHYTVLPNLEL
+3023 GHYTVLPNLEL

-3062 KYVQNDKVLTELATA
+3062 KYVQNDKILMELATA

-3095 AKYGMK
+3095 AKNGMK

-3142 QWSATPIVIDDAL
+3142 QWSDTPIVIDDAL

-3174 IENLK
+3174 IENFK

-3201 TAEHYIDKLIGDL
+3201 SAEHYIDKLIGDL

-3236 KIMFNMGSMIKQL
+3236 KIAFNFGSMIKQV

-3259 GAKNVSLAAL
+3259 GAKNVSLAAM
-3269 NLFRNKVDFDLY
+3269 NLFRNKVDVDLY

-3295 GTVVGELSREMSLV
+3295 GTVIGELSKEMSLTSKGMGFLDIV
-3309 KKWQDTFDFV
+3309 S
-3319 GKMDNRVVASLLYAA
+3319 KMDNRVVTSLLYAA

-3363 DETQPNNMVTSK
+3363 DESQPNNMITSK
-3375 PQYLRNKN
+3375 PQYLRNKA
-3383 LRRLSLNAFRSQ
+3383 LRLLSLNAFRSQ
-3395 NMAIGNTIF
+3395 NMAIGNTML
-3404 DSFFEMKARM
+3404 DSFLEMKARM
-3414 ADDKINSTA
+3414 NDYKNNSTV
-3423 ESKAAKKAAVLK
+3423 EAKKARKEAILK
-3435 FVSCCSGAI
+3435 FVSCCAGAFC
-3444 SANLLL
+3444 SNLLL
-3450 GALSVLSSVILYHHW
+3450 GALSLLSSICLYHRW

-3495 FAMGDYLYDAV
+3495 FAMGDYLYSAV

-3625 ESEATSYIKN
+3625 ESEATDYIKS

-3668 VIDCGFDSKDV
+3668 VIDYGFDSKDV
-3679 QKAIDRFIKSE
+3679 QKAIDRFISAE

-3750 YRYSDLFDALINGD
+3750 YSYSDLFDALINGD

>member
-88 NIVENQIKSINKQSE
+88 NIVENQIESINKQSE

-126 AYVGDD
+126 
-132 EKRWLEEQ
+132 
-140 AAQYATVDDLKKKY
+140 
-154 NENNAEMVYLSKAQ
+154 
-168 DNLLNKMKEV
+168 
-178 DEGGIEYGK
+178 
-187 YANKYGKL
+187 
-195 QIQRDEIALEQKT
+195 
-208 LPYKISEQARITA
+208 
-221 INERNKYYS
+221 
-230 EKYKDTPKT
+230 
-239 YEGYMKHA
+239 

-262 EQYATPEDY
+262 EQYATAEDY
-271 KKEADKASADYNYL
+271 KKEADKAKADYNYYKIL
-285 NSIKADVQG
+285 GEKVKNDSVYYQYVSASKYAQQKQSDLQNSADKIKDRKDEADNRIKAAESKGKEKYYEEKYKDTPKTYEGYMKHAPYVGEEERQW
-294 NGGVA
+294 
-299 SNKLEDLISESNRN
+299 LESQADEFATSEDYKKEIEKAKAEHAYLYNIYKENESNGTTASKSDAKVEDSIISKLN
-313 YNKYKSSARK
+313 EISKYESKLRK

-437 DNVVGSV
+437 DNAVGSV

-454 IAEDVTGEY
+454 IAENVTGEY
-463 QWIDT
+463 QWINT
-468 NDTAAA
+468 YDTAAA

-493 KTAGKVASFLYQTGM
+493 ETAGKVASFLYQTGM

-532 LLSSEAG
+532 LLSTEAG
-539 TAAAKESYDNT
+539 TAAAKDAYENT
-550 GSASKAL
+550 GKASNAL
-557 STGIWAGIA
+557 MTGVAAGIA
-566 EAFFEKFSIEKT
+566 EAFFEKFSIENLKA
-578 KYFAS
+578 FEAVS
-583 VTPDS
+583 PDS
-588 VKSIFKNAGKQMF
+588 LKSVLKNAGKQMF
-601 TELTEEGLT
+601 TEASEEGLT
-610 TIANTMTDCI
+610 TITNTMTDCI

-639 YTKDEATA
+639 YTKEEATA
-647 KCAGSFVKQVLLD
+647 KCAESFAKQVALD

-667 GGVLGGT
+667 GGVLGGS

-686 SNIDMKKSAEEI
+686 TNIDMKKSAEEI

-703 SGENFDINLLL
+703 SDENFDINLLL

-768 TDVKNDGVTANEENI
+768 TDVKNDGVAANEENI

-840 DDGMVYNA
+840 DDGRVYNA

-863 AAKNFDTNGAGL
+863 AAKNFDTNGAGT

-1005 DENGKI
+1005 DENGRI

-1082 TTNEDWNED
+1082 TTNED

-1154 FVNDVKAL
+1154 FVNDVKVL

-1176 KAKSEEVITNG
+1176 KAKSEEVITNE
-1187 QKNNTDK
+1187 QKNNTGK
-1194 GVENVKYSINKGFA
+1194 GVENVKYSIDKHFA
-1208 KEYDNWDKKS
+1208 EKYDKWDKKS
-1218 TGFAFK
+1218 TGFAFR
-1224 VGTTSTVL
+1224 VGSTSRVL
-1232 HKLGVNNKTI
+1232 RKLGVNNKDIT
-1242 YWDATKIKKIK
+1242 WDSSKIIKIK

-1276 VMESNTVSGR
+1276 VMESNTVNGR

-1309 TEKGGKSLNIIK
+1309 TDRGGKNLNVIK
-1321 IASAYG
+1321 VASAYG
-1327 KDVDLQGFINKS
+1327 KEKNLQNFINKS

-1346 NKERTH
+1346 NKKRTH
-1352 NWLSVNRLK
+1352 MWLRVNRLQ
-1361 LPLPSTRF
+1361 LPLLSSSTY

-1378 NSKNVN
+1378 NSK
-1384 TKNDESSNDIKYS
+1384 
-1397 IGYTTDN
+1397 
-1404 NPVVVINDDI
+1404 
-1414 LKGVKK
+1414 
-1420 SDWVKTVKNTIS
+1420 
-1432 DKFSNGIP
+1432 
-1440 IKGRF
+1440 
-1445 IKVNRITR
+1445 
-1453 NEYTNSKYSKNKKN
+1453 
-1467 YDTVIYKDKFK
+1467 
-1478 TANNLDEII
+1478 
-1487 IASTNYVNEDLKH
+1487 
-1500 TRKDS
+1500 
-1505 FKEFARGD
+1505 
-1513 VLIRVGSNDYSA
+1513 
-1525 KVIVGFTKGNEMVL
+1525 
-1539 YDIINFVPEK
+1539 
-1549 LDIKKIDT
+1549 
-1557 QYRPTTEN
+1557 
-1565 VESDRTSVSITNSI
+1565 
-1579 SENRNNVNTKND
+1579 NVNTKND

-1637 KGYDGKWRFEIDNS
+1637 KGYDGKWRFEIDDS
-1651 ELEFKTDIEKNRA
+1651 ELEFKTDIKKNRA

-1679 EEKIVNDTATKAEE
+1679 EEKIVNNTATKAEE

-1799 AMAMYYNTAGE
+1799 AMAMYYNTGGE

-1847 GYSADENIMQND
+1847 GYLTDKDFTKYDNLETLDDKEIKVYNKRGWAYGLFNREDMKLLNEKFSELDKRLNGKTDNMLADGTRIVE
-1859 FEKKVD
+1859 V
-1865 QIENNTYN
+1865 NNKIVSIGGTYN
-1873 SNDVV
+1873 D
-1878 IMGKTPKILQ
+1878 PE
-1888 DIGLNSL
+1888 
-1895 PVAMTKNHIYSV
+1895 IYSV
-1907 AVSEARAKSEGRYKK
+1907 FEINAYHEYEAERIKDDIKYVQTGNGRNRYSFEELGKLIENYKGKENVRFYSSTDYSYIRGRTEKGARAISTGDFSRY
-1922 NTNYHNLGFNTV
+1922 G
-1934 KKIYNKISDPLMI
+1934 YNK
-1947 IAHPDFTNKASRDST
+1947 
-1962 HKVIVLVDLSVNNK
+1962 
-1976 QVIAPILVDYESI
+1976 E
-1989 YSKKRMDV
+1989 
-1997 NLVATYF
+1997 
-2004 NKNNIN
+2004 
-2010 DLIKEAI
+2010 
-2017 ALENNNQVGFYYLD
+2017 
-2031 KKRTQSII
+2031 
-2039 KRTGYQ
+2039 
-2045 LPRRL
+2045 
-2050 NNLSSNIIIRK
+2050 SNIRGTS
-2061 IDSNVNKKIN
+2061 DAN
-2071 KITQSQQFV
+2071 
-2080 RWFGDWQNKPKTAS
+2080 A
-2094 KVVDGKGE
+2094 KGE
-2102 PLVVYHQTENDF
+2102 VSAVQ
-2114 NVFDTNKKGAGEFD
+2114 
-2128 SEMPTGIFMKPTNSN
+2128 
-2143 IGLSGNKQ
+2143 
-2151 MALYANIRNP
+2151 
-2161 LTVNN
+2161 
-2166 RAELVKFYEQN
+2166 
-2177 IDGYKEAR
+2177 
-2185 DYISSIDSE
+2185 
-2194 YKQKYEQAEAEE
+2194 
-2206 DAEYSKL
+2206 
-2213 WTAREQGKITEDE
+2213 
-2226 YQKAIES
+2226 
-2233 NALDEL
+2233 LDE
-2239 EEEWHNKVN
+2239 
-2248 EASKEAKSL
+2248 
-2257 IDDYFKTSKYDG
+2257 DT
-2269 VIVKNDAGSFGRTT
+2269 
-2283 KTYIAFSN
+2283 
-2291 TQVKSATD
+2291 
-2299 NIGTFD
+2299 
-2305 GRNSDIRYAVD
+2305 SDIKYATD

-2327 TPQGIDYEKAVEKNP
+2327 TPQGIDFDKAVEKNP

-2362 QGKNVKLA
+2362 QGKNVKLD

-2381 MQTYGIKGKY
+2381 MQTYRIKGKY

-2437 YDKTLMREEREF
+2437 YDTTLMREEREF
-2449 LLDMLQG
+2449 VLD
-2456 KVLLIKPRDVQQIEE
+2456 LIHDKTLFIRPRDIQQIEE

-2589 LIKEFET
+2589 LIKEIET

-2686 IASHYKTIREEYNEG
+2686 IASHFKTIREEYNEG

-2767 EVGESVAEL
+2767 EVGERVDEL
-2776 AKEYNKMK
+2776 AKEYNNMK
-2784 PEPTPSTDLEKKEKE
+2784 PEPTPSTDLEKNLEKKEKE
-2799 KPQNTFIDLES
+2799 KPQNTFIDIES
-2810 ISYKEPVNKQLENLA
+2810 ISYKEPVNKQLKNLA

-2844 YDTMQRLDESLRD
+2844 YDTMKMLDESLRD

-2931 YKMFSDLHKGENHAI
+2931 YKLFSGLHEGENKAI
-2946 ALQHKAISRI
+2946 TIQQKAISRI
-2956 KEVTIKYSDEVKKI
+2956 KEVTLKYEKEIKGI

-3015 TEETYANE
+3015 TEETYANKE
-3023 AGHYTVLPNLEL
+3023 GHYTVLPNLEL

-3062 KYVQNDKVLTELATA
+3062 KYVQNDKVLMELATA

-3095 AKYGMK
+3095 AKNGMK

-3142 QWSATPIVIDDAL
+3142 QWSDTPIVIDDAL

-3174 IENLK
+3174 IENFK

-3201 TAEHYIDKLIGDL
+3201 SAEHYIDKLIGDL

-3236 KIMFNMGSMIKQL
+3236 KIAFNFGSMIKQV

-3295 GTVVGELSREMSLV
+3295 GTVIGELSKEMSLTSKGMGFLDIV
-3309 KKWQDTFDFV
+3309 S
-3319 GKMDNRVVASLLYAA
+3319 KMDNRVVSSLLYAA

-3375 PQYLRNKN
+3375 PQYMRNKN

-3450 GALSVLSSVILYHHW
+3450 GALSLLSSICLYHRW

-3495 FAMGDYLYDAV
+3495 FAMGDYLYSAV

-3696 IEDNEDRKQEL
+3696 IEGEDERKQEL

-3728 SDDETGST
+3728 SYDETGST

-3750 YRYSDLFDALINGD
+3750 YSYSDLFDALINGD

-3776 EKGGKTKKEIKSAMR
+3776 EKGGKTKQEIKSAMR

>member
-140 AAQYATVDDLKKKY
+140 AAQYATADDLKKKY

-271 KKEADKASADYNYL
+271 RKSAEKAQGELNYLTHLSHITGLKAEITGDKSAYNPKVQNRIEDADAKVKEYKDKAE
-285 NSIKADVQG
+285 Q
-294 NGGVA
+294 
-299 SNKLEDLISESNRN
+299 
-313 YNKYKSSARK
+313 

-454 IAEDVTGEY
+454 IAEDVTGEK
-463 QWIDT
+463 QWINT
-468 NDTAAA
+468 YDTAAA

-493 KTAGKVASFLYQTGM
+493 ETAGKVASFLYQTGM

-532 LLSSEAG
+532 LLSTEAG
-539 TAAAKESYDNT
+539 TAAAKDAYENT
-550 GSASKAL
+550 GKASNAL
-557 STGIWAGIA
+557 MTGVAAGIA
-566 EAFFEKFSIEKT
+566 EAFFEKFSIENLKA
-578 KYFAS
+578 FEAVS
-583 VTPDS
+583 PDS
-588 VKSIFKNAGKQMF
+588 LKSVLKNAGKQMF
-601 TELTEEGLT
+601 TEASEEGLT
-610 TIANTMTDCI
+610 TIANTLTDSI
-620 INGNM
+620 INGDM

-647 KCAGSFVKQVLLD
+647 KCAENFGKQVLLD

-667 GGVLGGT
+667 GAVLGGT

-703 SGENFDINLLL
+703 SDENFDINLLL

-768 TDVKNDGVTANEENI
+768 TDVKNDGVAANEGNI

-840 DDGMVYNA
+840 DDGRVYNA

-863 AAKNFDTNGAGL
+863 AAKNFDTNGAGT

-966 NVYVEKSAEEMVNLD
+966 NVYVEKSAEETVNLN

-1005 DENGKI
+1005 DENGRI

-1040 FRRESSKDYR
+1040 FRRESPKDYR

-1082 TTNEDWNED
+1082 TTNED

-1162 DKLAEMFSNAADNI
+1162 DKLAEMFSDAADNI
-1176 KAKSEEVITNG
+1176 KAKSEEVITNE
-1187 QKNNTDK
+1187 QKNNTGKD
-1194 GVENVKYSINKGFA
+1194 VESGDVKYSIKENVKNKVSGEIYDKVVVLDTNIFKGIPPRNWGKTFRNFISKHLTGKKFLTFDENGKEEIIEFA
-1208 KEYDNWDKKS
+1208 KPNERVTKNGANNSHKVIDKLSRKSDRNSKLVIVHSDEVINISEKQNENAEHSHQWLDENGWEYRNAIVMDKYGKIYSVTLNIAKS
-1218 TGFAFK
+1218 KDGR
-1224 VGTTSTVL
+1224 
-1232 HKLGVNNKTI
+1232 
-1242 YWDATKIKKIK
+1242 
-1253 EKHPEMTDSIIKQ
+1253 
-1266 VPNILENPII
+1266 NIL
-1276 VMESNTVSGR
+1276 
-1286 LVLFGDVYDSKNNP
+1286 YD
-1300 VLVALELNP
+1300 
-1309 TEKGGKSLNIIK
+1309 
-1321 IASAYG
+1321 
-1327 KDVDLQGFINKS
+1327 INKINEVGYGVVLS
-1339 KILYVEP
+1339 NAKGKRSSHINP
-1346 NKERTH
+1346 NFVT
-1352 NWLSVNRLK
+1352 
-1361 LPLPSTRF
+1361 
-1369 GFFNNSISQ
+1369 NSISQ
-1378 NSKNVN
+1378 NSK
-1384 TKNDESSNDIKYS
+1384 
-1397 IGYTTDN
+1397 
-1404 NPVVVINDDI
+1404 
-1414 LKGVKK
+1414 
-1420 SDWVKTVKNTIS
+1420 
-1432 DKFSNGIP
+1432 
-1440 IKGRF
+1440 
-1445 IKVNRITR
+1445 
-1453 NEYTNSKYSKNKKN
+1453 
-1467 YDTVIYKDKFK
+1467 
-1478 TANNLDEII
+1478 
-1487 IASTNYVNEDLKH
+1487 
-1500 TRKDS
+1500 
-1505 FKEFARGD
+1505 
-1513 VLIRVGSNDYSA
+1513 
-1525 KVIVGFTKGNEMVL
+1525 
-1539 YDIINFVPEK
+1539 
-1549 LDIKKIDT
+1549 
-1557 QYRPTTEN
+1557 
-1565 VESDRTSVSITNSI
+1565 
-1579 SENRNNVNTKND
+1579 NVNTKND

-1810 REARDVSARR
+1810 REARDASARR

-1847 GYSADENIMQND
+1847 GYLTDKDFTKYDNLETLDDKEIKVYNKRGWAYGLFNREDMKLLNEKFSELDKRLNGKTDNMLADGTRVVEI
-1859 FEKKVD
+1859 
-1865 QIENNTYN
+1865 NNKIVSIGGTYN
-1873 SNDVV
+1873 D
-1878 IMGKTPKILQ
+1878 PE
-1888 DIGLNSL
+1888 
-1895 PVAMTKNHIYSV
+1895 IYSV
-1907 AVSEARAKSEGRYKK
+1907 FEINAYHEYEAERIKDDIKYVQTGNGRNRYSFEELGKLIENYKGKENVRFYSSTDYSYIRGRTEKGARAISTGDFSRY
-1922 NTNYHNLGFNTV
+1922 G
-1934 KKIYNKISDPLMI
+1934 YNK
-1947 IAHPDFTNKASRDST
+1947 
-1962 HKVIVLVDLSVNNK
+1962 
-1976 QVIAPILVDYESI
+1976 E
-1989 YSKKRMDV
+1989 
-1997 NLVATYF
+1997 
-2004 NKNNIN
+2004 
-2010 DLIKEAI
+2010 
-2017 ALENNNQVGFYYLD
+2017 
-2031 KKRTQSII
+2031 
-2039 KRTGYQ
+2039 
-2045 LPRRL
+2045 
-2050 NNLSSNIIIRK
+2050 SNIRGTS
-2061 IDSNVNKKIN
+2061 DAN
-2071 KITQSQQFV
+2071 
-2080 RWFGDWQNKPKTAS
+2080 A
-2094 KVVDGKGE
+2094 KGE
-2102 PLVVYHQTENDF
+2102 VSAVQ
-2114 NVFDTNKKGAGEFD
+2114 
-2128 SEMPTGIFMKPTNSN
+2128 
-2143 IGLSGNKQ
+2143 
-2151 MALYANIRNP
+2151 
-2161 LTVNN
+2161 
-2166 RAELVKFYEQN
+2166 
-2177 IDGYKEAR
+2177 
-2185 DYISSIDSE
+2185 
-2194 YKQKYEQAEAEE
+2194 
-2206 DAEYSKL
+2206 
-2213 WTAREQGKITEDE
+2213 
-2226 YQKAIES
+2226 
-2233 NALDEL
+2233 LDE
-2239 EEEWHNKVN
+2239 
-2248 EASKEAKSL
+2248 
-2257 IDDYFKTSKYDG
+2257 DT
-2269 VIVKNDAGSFGRTT
+2269 
-2283 KTYIAFSN
+2283 
-2291 TQVKSATD
+2291 
-2299 NIGTFD
+2299 
-2305 GRNSDIRYAVD
+2305 SDIKYATD

-2327 TPQGIDYEKAVEKNP
+2327 TPQGIDFDKAVEKNP

-2362 QGKNVKLA
+2362 QGKNVKLD

-2381 MQTYGIKGKY
+2381 MQTYRIKGKY

-2423 LVNDCKGGILLSGE
+2423 LVNDCKGGILLSGGF
-2437 YDKTLMREEREF
+2437 DKTLMREERDF
-2449 LLDMLQG
+2449 VLD
-2456 KVLLIKPRDVQQIEE
+2456 LIHDKTLFIRPRDIQQIEE

-2561 IQMAFECASEI
+2561 IQMAFECASKI

-2633 NAKLSQEKK
+2633 NAKLSKQM
-2642 EEHRKRVEHSRELF
+2642 
-2656 SRLNK
+2656 
-2661 EKSKVRVEKNKN
+2661 KSLSIYKLYEDQKHKNTVLREKNADS
-2673 VYRNKIIE
+2673 NKIIE

-2686 IASHYKTIREEYNEG
+2686 IASHYKTIREEYNEN
-2701 RNKTEYLHKLG
+2701 REKTLYLNKLG
-2712 RMCDRLTKRL
+2712 KMCDRLTKRL

-2767 EVGESVAEL
+2767 EVGERVDEL
-2776 AKEYNKMK
+2776 AKEYNNMK
-2784 PEPTPSTDLEKKEKE
+2784 PEPTPSTDLEKNLEKKEKE
-2799 KPQNTFIDLES
+2799 KPQNTFIDIES
-2810 ISYKEPVNKQLENLA
+2810 ISYKEPVNKQLKNLA

-2844 YDTMQRLDESLRD
+2844 YDTMKMLDESLRD

-2946 ALQHKAISRI
+2946 ALQHVAISRI

-3062 KYVQNDKVLTELATA
+3062 KYVQNDKVLMELATA

-3095 AKYGMK
+3095 AKNGMK

-3114 PNAGKYEKNLKTEFH
+3114 PNAGKYEKNLETEFH

-3142 QWSATPIVIDDAL
+3142 QWSDTPIVIDDAL

-3174 IENLK
+3174 VENFK

-3201 TAEHYIDKLIGDL
+3201 SAEHYIDKLIGDL
-3214 QQRADTI
+3214 QNRADTI

-3236 KIMFNMGSMIKQL
+3236 KIAFNFGSMIKQV

-3295 GTVVGELSREMSLV
+3295 GTVIGELSKEMSLTSKGMGFLDIV
-3309 KKWQDTFDFV
+3309 S
-3319 GKMDNRVVASLLYAA
+3319 KMDNRVVSSLLYAA

-3363 DETQPNNMVTSK
+3363 DETQPNNMITSK
-3375 PQYLRNKN
+3375 PQYLRNKA
-3383 LRRLSLNAFRSQ
+3383 LRLLSLNAFRSQ
-3395 NMAIGNTIF
+3395 NMAIGNTML
-3404 DSFFEMKARM
+3404 DSFLEMKARM
-3414 ADDKINSTA
+3414 NDYKNNSTV
-3423 ESKAAKKAAVLK
+3423 EAKKARKEAILK
-3435 FVSCCSGAI
+3435 FVSCCAGAFC
-3444 SANLLL
+3444 SNLLL
-3450 GALSVLSSVILYHHW
+3450 GALSLLSSICLYHRW

-3495 FAMGDYLYDAV
+3495 FAMGDYLYSAV

-3544 TLLDC
+3544 TLIDC
-3549 LGIPGTNF
+3549 LGYPGTNF
-3557 ARFGSSIYAYY
+3557 ARFGSSIYAYSKDLT
-3568 NDVAKGSGRIITDS
+3568 NGRIITDN

-3625 ESEATSYIKN
+3625 ESEATDYIKS

-3668 VIDCGFDSKDV
+3668 VIDYGFDSKDV

-3707 IDNGFNEKGA
+3707 IDNGFNENGA

>member
-88 NIVENQIKSINKQSE
+88 NIVENQVESINKQSE

-126 AYVGDD
+126 
-132 EKRWLEEQ
+132 
-140 AAQYATVDDLKKKY
+140 
-154 NENNAEMVYLSKAQ
+154 
-168 DNLLNKMKEV
+168 
-178 DEGGIEYGK
+178 
-187 YANKYGKL
+187 
-195 QIQRDEIALEQKT
+195 
-208 LPYKISEQARITA
+208 
-221 INERNKYYS
+221 
-230 EKYKDTPKT
+230 
-239 YEGYMKHA
+239 

-262 EQYATPEDY
+262 EQYATAEDY
-271 KKEADKASADYNYL
+271 KKEADKAKADYNYYKNL
-285 NSIKADVQG
+285 YVKNTEKTIDALAIQKQAGFLDSGAKIEKRMNEAQDSERIAESKGKEKYYEEKYKDTPKTYEGYMKHAPYVSEEERQWLESQADEFATSEDYKKEIEKAKAEHAYLY
-294 NGGVA
+294 NIYKE
-299 SNKLEDLISESNRN
+299 NESNGTTASKSDAKVEDSIISKLN
-313 YNKYKSSARK
+313 EISKYESKLRK

-393 GYDPKALY
+393 GYDPKELY

-437 DNVVGSV
+437 DNAVGSV

-454 IAEDVTGEY
+454 IAEGVTGEY
-463 QWIDT
+463 QWINT
-468 NDTAAA
+468 YDTAAA

-493 KTAGKVASFLYQTGM
+493 ETAGKVSSFLYQTGM

-532 LLSSEAG
+532 LLSTEAG
-539 TAAAKESYDNT
+539 TAAAKDAYENT
-550 GSASKAL
+550 GKASNAL
-557 STGIWAGIA
+557 MTGVAAGIA
-566 EAFFEKFSIEKT
+566 EAFFEKFSIENLKA
-578 KYFAS
+578 FEAVS
-583 VTPDS
+583 PDS
-588 VKSIFKNAGKQMF
+588 LKSVLKNAGKQMF
-601 TELTEEGLT
+601 TEASEEGLT

-647 KCAGSFVKQVLLD
+647 KCAENFGKQVLLD

-667 GGVLGGT
+667 GGVLGGG
-674 VSGISYAKGKIN
+674 VSAISYAKGNIN
-686 SNIDMKKSAEEI
+686 ANYDLKKSAEEI

-703 SGENFDINLLL
+703 SDENFDINLLL

-768 TDVKNDGVTANEENI
+768 TDVKNDGVTANEGNI

-840 DDGMVYNA
+840 DDGRVYNA

-863 AAKNFDTNGAGL
+863 AAKNFDTNGAGT

-966 NVYVEKSAEEMVNLD
+966 NVYVEKSAEETVNLD

-1005 DENGKI
+1005 DENGRI

-1040 FRRESSKDYR
+1040 FRRESPKDYR

-1082 TTNEDWNED
+1082 TTNED

-1176 KAKSEEVITNG
+1176 KAKSEEVITNE

-1194 GVENVKYSINKGFA
+1194 GVESGDVKYSIKENVKNKVSGEIYDKVVVLDTNIFKGIPPRNWGKTFRNFISKHLIGKKFLTFDENGKEEIIEFA
-1208 KEYDNWDKKS
+1208 KPNERVTKNGANNSHKVIDKLSRKS
-1218 TGFAFK
+1218 DRNSKLVIVHSDEVINISEKENENAEHSHQWLDENGWEFRNAFVMDK
-1224 VGTTSTVL
+1224 YG
-1232 HKLGVNNKTI
+1232 KI
-1242 YWDATKIKKIK
+1242 YSVTLNIAKSKDGR
-1253 EKHPEMTDSIIKQ
+1253 
-1266 VPNILENPII
+1266 NILYDINKINE
-1276 VMESNTVSGR
+1276 VGY
-1286 LVLFGDVYDSKNNP
+1286 GDVLSNAKGKRSSHINP
-1300 VLVALELNP
+1300 NFV
-1309 TEKGGKSLNIIK
+1309 T
-1321 IASAYG
+1321 
-1327 KDVDLQGFINKS
+1327 
-1339 KILYVEP
+1339 
-1346 NKERTH
+1346 
-1352 NWLSVNRLK
+1352 
-1361 LPLPSTRF
+1361 
-1369 GFFNNSISQ
+1369 NSISQ
-1378 NSKNVN
+1378 SK
-1384 TKNDESSNDIKYS
+1384 
-1397 IGYTTDN
+1397 
-1404 NPVVVINDDI
+1404 
-1414 LKGVKK
+1414 
-1420 SDWVKTVKNTIS
+1420 
-1432 DKFSNGIP
+1432 
-1440 IKGRF
+1440 
-1445 IKVNRITR
+1445 
-1453 NEYTNSKYSKNKKN
+1453 
-1467 YDTVIYKDKFK
+1467 
-1478 TANNLDEII
+1478 
-1487 IASTNYVNEDLKH
+1487 
-1500 TRKDS
+1500 
-1505 FKEFARGD
+1505 
-1513 VLIRVGSNDYSA
+1513 
-1525 KVIVGFTKGNEMVL
+1525 
-1539 YDIINFVPEK
+1539 
-1549 LDIKKIDT
+1549 
-1557 QYRPTTEN
+1557 
-1565 VESDRTSVSITNSI
+1565 
-1579 SENRNNVNTKND
+1579 NNVNTKND

-1637 KGYDGKWRFEIDNS
+1637 KGYDGKWRFEIDDS
-1651 ELEFKTDIEKNRA
+1651 ELEFKTDIKKNRA

-1679 EEKIVNDTATKAEE
+1679 EEKIVNNTATKAEE

-1732 VYYEISSVNRGV
+1732 VYYEISSANRGV

-1873 SNDVV
+1873 SDDVV
-1878 IMGKTPKILQ
+1878 IMGRTPKVLQ
-1888 DIGLNSL
+1888 DIGFNSL
-1895 PVAMTKNHIYSV
+1895 PVAMTKKHIYSV
-1907 AVSEARAKSEGRYKK
+1907 AVSEARAKNEGRYKQ
-1922 NTNYHNLGFNTV
+1922 NTNYHDLGFNTV
-1934 KKIYNKISDPLMI
+1934 KQIYNKISDPLMV
-1947 IAHPDFTNKASRDST
+1947 IAHPDFTNKESRDST
-1962 HKVIVLVDLSVNNK
+1962 HKVIALVDLSVNNK
-1976 QVIAPILVDYESI
+1976 QVIAPIAVDFEGKYKDKHI
-1989 YSKKRMDV
+1989 DV

-2039 KRTGYQ
+2039 KKTGYQ
-2045 LPRRL
+2045 LPWRL

-2061 IDSNVNKKIN
+2061 IDSNVNKKIK
-2071 KITQSQQFV
+2071 KITQSKQFV
-2080 RWFGDWQNKPKTAS
+2080 RWFGDWQNNPKSAS
-2094 KVVDGKGE
+2094 KVVDGNGE
-2102 PLVVYHQTENDF
+2102 PLVVYHQTGNDF
-2114 NVFDTNKKGAGEFD
+2114 NVFDANKKGAGEFD

-2161 LTVNN
+2161 FIANS
-2166 RAELVKFYEQN
+2166 RKELVDFYIKN
-2177 IDGYKEAR
+2177 IDGYSDAKNEVKR
-2185 DYISSIDSE
+2185 IDSE
-2194 YKQKYEQAEAEE
+2194 YKQKFQDEMKRENQ
-2206 DAEYSKL
+2206 EYQKL
-2213 WTAREQGKITEDE
+2213 WVARKNGEISEEE
-2226 YQKAIES
+2226 YQKAVS
-2233 NALDEL
+2233 RDALDNL
-2239 EEEWHNKVN
+2239 LEEWHNKVN

-2305 GRNSDIRYAVD
+2305 GKNSDIRYAVD

-2327 TPQGIDYEKAVEKNP
+2327 TPQGIDFDKAVEKNP

-2362 QGKNVKLA
+2362 QGKNVKLD

-2437 YDKTLMREEREF
+2437 YDTTLMKEEREF
-2449 LLDMLQG
+2449 VLDMLQG

-2622 AKERNIKLWKR
+2622 AKERNTELWKR

-2642 EEHRKRVEHSRELF
+2642 EEHRKRVEHSRKLF

-2661 EKSKVRVEKNKN
+2661 EKSKVRTEKNKN
-2673 VYRNKIIE
+2673 AYSNKIIQ

-2686 IASHYKTIREEYNEG
+2686 IASHFKTIREEYNEG

-2744 SCFTVKDAKN
+2744 SCFTVKNAKN

-2776 AKEYNKMK
+2776 AKEYNNMK
-2784 PEPTPSTDLEKKEKE
+2784 PEPTPSTDLEKKEK
-2799 KPQNTFIDLES
+2799 PQNTFIDIES
-2810 ISYKEPVNKQLENLA
+2810 ISYKEPVNEQLKNLA

-2844 YDTMQRLDESLRD
+2844 YDTMQMLDESLRD

-2865 RKQNFKELANEAM
+2865 KKQNFMALANEAIE
-2878 QEVKNNKAR
+2878 EVKNNKSIT
-2887 VDYSKMKNVLA
+2887 DYSKMRNVVA
-2898 APAKQLGKSFVAT
+2898 APFKQLGKSYITT

-2931 YKMFSDLHKGENHAI
+2931 YKLFSGLHEGENKAI
-2946 ALQHKAISRI
+2946 TIQQKAISRI
-2956 KEVTIKYSDEVKKI
+2956 KEVTLKYEKEIKGI

-2979 FRDVE
+2979 FRDAV
-2984 TGRRVPITKGVLLA
+2984 TGKRVPITKGVLLA

-3015 TEETYANE
+3015 TEETYANK

-3035 SNKKLK
+3035 SNKNLK

-3062 KYVQNDKVLTELATA
+3062 KYVQNDKVLMELATA

-3101 IATVKDYYPLKVD
+3101 IATVKDYYPLQVYRD
-3114 PNAGKYEKNLKTEFH
+3114 AGKYEKNLETEFH

-3142 QWSATPIVIDDAL
+3142 QWSATPIVVDDAL

-3174 IENLK
+3174 IENFK
-3179 KVYNYSDGSATLQ
+3179 KVYNYSDGSATLH

-3236 KIMFNMGSMIKQL
+3236 KIAFNFGSMIKQV

-3259 GAKNVSLAAL
+3259 GAKNVSLAAM
-3269 NLFRNKVDFDLY
+3269 NLFRNKVDVDLY
-3281 NKYTSYLW
+3281 DKYTSYLW

-3295 GTVVGELSREMSLV
+3295 GTVIGELSKEMSLTSKGMGFLDIV
-3309 KKWQDTFDFV
+3309 S
-3319 GKMDNRVVASLLYAA
+3319 KMDNRVVTSLLYAA
-3334 ELHVEQTTDLKKGTD
+3334 ELHVEQTTDLKRGTD

-3435 FVSCCSGAI
+3435 FVSCCVGAI
-3444 SANLLL
+3444 SSHLLN
-3450 GALSVLSSVILYHHW
+3450 GFLSTLAFLLLYHHW
-3465 DDLFDDEGNISG
+3465 DDVCDDEGNISG

-3495 FAMGDYLYDAV
+3495 FALGDYLYDAV
-3506 SSAIDIGKTYYGLQ
+3506 SSAIDKDKTFYGLQ
-3520 AMSVDSINDMVK
+3520 VMSVDSINDMIQNITSGKYWEFLNVFGDCVGVPLTNISRLITSAMAYSK
-3532 DLISGKALDALK
+3532 DL
-3544 TLLDC
+3544 
-3549 LGIPGTNF
+3549 TN
-3557 ARFGSSIYAYY
+3557 
-3568 NDVAKGSGRIITDS
+3568 GRIITDN

-3825 YGSWEN
+3825 YGSWDN

>member
-88 NIVENQIKSINKQSE
+88 NIVENQIESINKQSE

-126 AYVGDD
+126 
-132 EKRWLEEQ
+132 
-140 AAQYATVDDLKKKY
+140 
-154 NENNAEMVYLSKAQ
+154 
-168 DNLLNKMKEV
+168 
-178 DEGGIEYGK
+178 
-187 YANKYGKL
+187 
-195 QIQRDEIALEQKT
+195 
-208 LPYKISEQARITA
+208 
-221 INERNKYYS
+221 
-230 EKYKDTPKT
+230 
-239 YEGYMKHA
+239 

-262 EQYATPEDY
+262 EQYATAEDY
-271 KKEADKASADYNYL
+271 KKEADKAKADYNYYKIL
-285 NSIKADVQG
+285 GEKVKNDSVYYQYVSASKYAQQKQSDLQNSADKIKDRKDEADNRIKAAESKGKEKYYEEKYKDTPKTYEGYMKHAPYVGEEERQW
-294 NGGVA
+294 
-299 SNKLEDLISESNRN
+299 LESQADEFATSEDYKKEIEKAKAEHAYLYNIYKENESNGTTASKSDAKVEDSIISKLN
-313 YNKYKSSARK
+313 EISKYESKLRK

-437 DNVVGSV
+437 DNAVGSV

-463 QWIDT
+463 QWINT
-468 NDTAAA
+468 YDTAAA

-493 KTAGKVASFLYQTGM
+493 ETAGKVASFLYQTGM

-532 LLSSEAG
+532 LLSTEAG
-539 TAAAKESYDNT
+539 TAAAKDAYENT
-550 GSASKAL
+550 GKASNAL
-557 STGIWAGIA
+557 MTGVAAGIA
-566 EAFFEKFSIEKT
+566 EAFFEKFSIENLKA
-578 KYFAS
+578 FEAVS
-583 VTPDS
+583 PDS
-588 VKSIFKNAGKQMF
+588 LKSVLKNAGKQMF
-601 TELTEEGLT
+601 TEASEEGLT

-625 SSIALEYQGYIDEG
+625 SSIAHEYQGYIDEG
-639 YTKDEATA
+639 YTKEEATA
-647 KCAGSFVKQVLLD
+647 KCAENFGKQVLLD
-660 AAGGAVS
+660 AAGGAVN

-686 SNIDMKKSAEEI
+686 TNIDMKKSAEEI

-714 EQAKNSGSEKAVSIA
+714 EQAKNSSNEKAENIA

-768 TDVKNDGVTANEENI
+768 TDVKNDGVAANEENI
-783 NTVSKEEIT
+783 NTISKEEIT

-840 DDGMVYNA
+840 DDGRVYNA

-863 AAKNFDTNGAGL
+863 AAKNFDTNGAGT

-966 NVYVEKSAEEMVNLD
+966 NVYVEKSAEETVNLD

-1005 DENGKI
+1005 DENGRI

-1082 TTNEDWNED
+1082 TTNED

-1176 KAKSEEVITNG
+1176 KAKSEEVITNE

-1194 GVENVKYSINKGFA
+1194 GVESGDVKYSIKENVKNKVSGEIYDKVVVLDTNIFKGIPPRNWGKTFRNFISKHLTGKKFLTFDENGKEEIIEFA
-1208 KEYDNWDKKS
+1208 KPNERVTKNGANNSHKVIDKLSRKSDRNSKLVIVHSDEVINISEKQNENAEHSHQWLDENGWEYRNAIVMDKYGKLYSVTLNIAKS
-1218 TGFAFK
+1218 KDGR
-1224 VGTTSTVL
+1224 
-1232 HKLGVNNKTI
+1232 
-1242 YWDATKIKKIK
+1242 
-1253 EKHPEMTDSIIKQ
+1253 
-1266 VPNILENPII
+1266 NIL
-1276 VMESNTVSGR
+1276 
-1286 LVLFGDVYDSKNNP
+1286 YD
-1300 VLVALELNP
+1300 
-1309 TEKGGKSLNIIK
+1309 
-1321 IASAYG
+1321 
-1327 KDVDLQGFINKS
+1327 INKINEVGYGVVLS
-1339 KILYVEP
+1339 NAKGKRSSHINP
-1346 NKERTH
+1346 NFVT
-1352 NWLSVNRLK
+1352 
-1361 LPLPSTRF
+1361 
-1369 GFFNNSISQ
+1369 NSISQ
-1378 NSKNVN
+1378 
-1384 TKNDESSNDIKYS
+1384 
-1397 IGYTTDN
+1397 
-1404 NPVVVINDDI
+1404 
-1414 LKGVKK
+1414 
-1420 SDWVKTVKNTIS
+1420 
-1432 DKFSNGIP
+1432 
-1440 IKGRF
+1440 
-1445 IKVNRITR
+1445 
-1453 NEYTNSKYSKNKKN
+1453 
-1467 YDTVIYKDKFK
+1467 
-1478 TANNLDEII
+1478 
-1487 IASTNYVNEDLKH
+1487 
-1500 TRKDS
+1500 
-1505 FKEFARGD
+1505 
-1513 VLIRVGSNDYSA
+1513 
-1525 KVIVGFTKGNEMVL
+1525 
-1539 YDIINFVPEK
+1539 
-1549 LDIKKIDT
+1549 
-1557 QYRPTTEN
+1557 
-1565 VESDRTSVSITNSI
+1565 
-1579 SENRNNVNTKND
+1579 SENNVNTKND

-1651 ELEFKTDIEKNRA
+1651 ELEFKTDIKKNRA

-1679 EEKIVNDTATKAEE
+1679 EEKIVNNTATKAEE

-1820 DYNAEQRKNIRPDI
+1820 DYNAEQRKSIRPDI

-1847 GYSADENIMQND
+1847 GYLTDKDFTKYDNLETLDDKEIKVYNKRGWAYGLFNREDMKLLNEKFSELDRHLNSRTDNMLADGTRIVE
-1859 FEKKVD
+1859 V
-1865 QIENNTYN
+1865 NNKIVSIGGTYN
-1873 SNDVV
+1873 D
-1878 IMGKTPKILQ
+1878 PE
-1888 DIGLNSL
+1888 
-1895 PVAMTKNHIYSV
+1895 IYSV
-1907 AVSEARAKSEGRYKK
+1907 LLINAENETYAEYIKGDVFDEIKCRKCNNVGMLEEIFRTVEFVQGKEDARFYNSFDYRYKK
-1922 NTNYHNLGFNTV
+1922 GRRDSGERATLPGDFSRYG
-1934 KKIYNKISDPLMI
+1934 YNK
-1947 IAHPDFTNKASRDST
+1947 
-1962 HKVIVLVDLSVNNK
+1962 
-1976 QVIAPILVDYESI
+1976 E
-1989 YSKKRMDV
+1989 
-1997 NLVATYF
+1997 
-2004 NKNNIN
+2004 
-2010 DLIKEAI
+2010 
-2017 ALENNNQVGFYYLD
+2017 
-2031 KKRTQSII
+2031 
-2039 KRTGYQ
+2039 
-2045 LPRRL
+2045 
-2050 NNLSSNIIIRK
+2050 SNIRGTS
-2061 IDSNVNKKIN
+2061 DAN
-2071 KITQSQQFV
+2071 
-2080 RWFGDWQNKPKTAS
+2080 A
-2094 KVVDGKGE
+2094 KGE
-2102 PLVVYHQTENDF
+2102 VSAVQ
-2114 NVFDTNKKGAGEFD
+2114 
-2128 SEMPTGIFMKPTNSN
+2128 
-2143 IGLSGNKQ
+2143 
-2151 MALYANIRNP
+2151 
-2161 LTVNN
+2161 
-2166 RAELVKFYEQN
+2166 
-2177 IDGYKEAR
+2177 
-2185 DYISSIDSE
+2185 
-2194 YKQKYEQAEAEE
+2194 
-2206 DAEYSKL
+2206 
-2213 WTAREQGKITEDE
+2213 
-2226 YQKAIES
+2226 
-2233 NALDEL
+2233 LDE
-2239 EEEWHNKVN
+2239 
-2248 EASKEAKSL
+2248 
-2257 IDDYFKTSKYDG
+2257 DT
-2269 VIVKNDAGSFGRTT
+2269 
-2283 KTYIAFSN
+2283 
-2291 TQVKSATD
+2291 
-2299 NIGTFD
+2299 
-2305 GRNSDIRYAVD
+2305 SDIKYATD

-2327 TPQGIDYEKAVEKNP
+2327 TPQGIDFDKAVEKNP

-2362 QGKNVKLA
+2362 QGKNVKLD

-2437 YDKTLMREEREF
+2437 YDTTLMREEREF
-2449 LLDMLQG
+2449 VLDMLQG

-2622 AKERNIKLWKR
+2622 AKERNTELWKR

-2673 VYRNKIIE
+2673 AYSNKIIE

-2776 AKEYNKMK
+2776 AKEYNNMK

-2799 KPQNTFIDLES
+2799 KPQNTFIDIES
-2810 ISYKEPVNKQLENLA
+2810 ISYKEPVNEQLKNLA
-2825 EMLEGQNIYTLTSH
+2825 EMLKGQNIYTLTSH

-2844 YDTMQRLDESLRD
+2844 YDTMQMLDESLRD

-2865 RKQNFKELANEAM
+2865 RKQNFMALANEAM
-2878 QEVKNNKAR
+2878 QEVKNNKSIT
-2887 VDYSKMKNVLA
+2887 DYSKMRNVVA
-2898 APAKQLGKSFVAT
+2898 APFKQLGKSYITT

-2921 LSNYHDDSII
+2921 LSNYNDDSII

-2946 ALQHKAISRI
+2946 ALQHEAISRI

-2984 TGRRVPITKGVLLA
+2984 TGRRVPITQGVLLA

-3015 TEETYANE
+3015 TDESYGNKAK
-3023 AGHYTVLPNLEL
+3023 HFTVLPNFEL
-3035 SNKKLK
+3035 DNMKLK
-3041 RTANENSHKV
+3041 RTAKEHPNKV
-3051 RFNVESLKRIE
+3051 RFTASDLQNIESYVEK
-3062 KYVQNDKVLTELATA
+3062 NKVLMELASA

-3101 IATVKDYYPLKVD
+3101 IATVKNYYPLQVYGD
-3114 PNAGKYEKNLKTEFH
+3114 AGKYEKVLETESY

-3136 GFTKQR
+3136 GFTKKR
-3142 QWSATPIVIDDAL
+3142 EWSSTPIVIDDAL
-3155 RNFVKQVKS
+3155 RKYVKQVKE
-3164 VSEYCGLLIP
+3164 VSEYCGMVIP
-3174 IENLK
+3174 IENFK
-3179 KVYNYSDGSATLQ
+3179 KVYNYSDGTQTLH
-3192 STIKERYGV
+3192 STIKDRYGV

-3221 DNTFLDTIQSNYMGM
+3221 DNTFLDKIQSNFMGM
-3236 KIMFNMGSMIKQL
+3236 KIAFNFGSMIKQV

-3259 GAKNVSLAAL
+3259 GAKNVSLAAM
-3269 NLFRNKVDFDLY
+3269 NLFRNKVDVDLY
-3281 NKYTSYLW
+3281 DKYTSYLW

-3295 GTVVGELSREMSLV
+3295 GTVIGELSKEMSLTSKGMGFLDIV
-3309 KKWQDTFDFV
+3309 S
-3319 GKMDNRVVASLLYAA
+3319 KMDNRVVSSLLYAA

-3435 FVSCCSGAI
+3435 FVSCCSGAFC
-3444 SANLLL
+3444 SHLLN
-3450 GALSVLSSVILYHHW
+3450 GFLSTLAFLLLYHHW
-3465 DDLFDDEGNISG
+3465 DDVCDDEGNISAKNIG
-3477 QKIALNYLDE
+3477 LSYINE

-3506 SSAIDIGKTYYGLQ
+3506 SSAIDKDKTFYGLQ
-3520 AMSVDSINDMVK
+3520 VMSVDSINDMIQNITSGKYWEFVKVFFDCVGVPVTNAARLITSAMAYSK
-3532 DLISGKALDALK
+3532 DL
-3544 TLLDC
+3544 
-3549 LGIPGTNF
+3549 TN
-3557 ARFGSSIYAYY
+3557 
-3568 NDVAKGSGRIITDS
+3568 GRIITDN

-3625 ESEATSYIKN
+3625 ESEATDYIKN

-3668 VIDCGFDSKDV
+3668 VIDYGFDSKDV

>member
-80 EKLFTVRN
+80 EKLFSVRN

-126 AYVGDD
+126 QYVSSD
-132 EKRWLEEQ
+132 EREWLEEQ
-140 AAQYATVDDLKKKY
+140 AEQYATADDLKKKY

-208 LPYKISEQARITA
+208 LPYKISKQARITA

-239 YEGYMKHA
+239 YEGYMKQA
-247 QYVSSDEREWLEKQA
+247 PYVSEEERQWLESQA
-262 EQYATPEDY
+262 DEFATSEDY
-271 KKEADKASADYNYL
+271 KKEIEKAKAEHAYLYNIYKE
-285 NSIKADVQG
+285 N
-294 NGGVA
+294 
-299 SNKLEDLISESNRN
+299 ESNGTTASKSDAKVEDSIISKLN
-313 YNKYKSSARK
+313 EISKYESKLRK

-493 KTAGKVASFLYQTGM
+493 ETAGKVASFLYQTGM

-532 LLSSEAG
+532 LLSTEAG
-539 TAAAKESYDNT
+539 TAAAKDAYENT
-550 GSASKAL
+550 GKASNAL
-557 STGIWAGIA
+557 MTGVAAGIA
-566 EAFFEKFSIEKT
+566 EAFFEKFSIENLKA
-578 KYFAS
+578 FEAVS
-583 VTPDS
+583 PNS
-588 VKSIFKNAGKQMF
+588 LKSILKNAGKQMF
-601 TELTEEGLT
+601 TEASEEGLT

-625 SSIALEYQGYIDEG
+625 SSIAHEYQGYIDEG
-639 YTKDEATA
+639 YTKEEATA
-647 KCAGSFVKQVLLD
+647 KCAENFGKQVLLD

-686 SNIDMKKSAEEI
+686 TNIDMKKSAEEI

-703 SGENFDINLLL
+703 SDENFDINLLL
-714 EQAKNSGSEKAVSIA
+714 EQAKNSSNEKAENIA
-729 KSIEKKMSGNK
+729 KSIEKKMSKNE
-740 NYKVNSVD
+740 NYKVDSVD

-783 NTVSKEEIT
+783 NTISKEEIT

-840 DDGMVYNA
+840 DDGRVYNA

-875 LVQEYGDYV
+875 LLREYGDYV
-884 NFKGKESDINN
+884 NFKGKESNINN

-909 GARYNRVAAMKYYGK
+909 GARYNRVDAMKYYGK

-953 KLARIDRSSNVKA
+953 KLARIDKSSNVKA
-966 NVYVEKSAEEMVNLD
+966 NVYVEKSAEETVNLD

-1005 DENGKI
+1005 DENGRI

-1016 KIYIRASLDG
+1016 KIYIRASLNG

-1040 FRRESSKDYR
+1040 FRRESPKDYR

-1082 TTNEDWNED
+1082 TTNED

-1176 KAKSEEVITNG
+1176 KAKSEEVITNE
-1187 QKNNTDK
+1187 QKNNTGK
-1194 GVENVKYSINKGFA
+1194 GVENVKYSIDKGFA

-1218 TGFAFK
+1218 DKISFS
-1224 VGTTSTVL
+1224 VGPTSSVL
-1232 HKLGVNNKTI
+1232 RKLGVDNKKIT
-1242 YWDATKIKKIK
+1242 WDSSKIIKIKN
-1253 EKHPEMTDSIIKQ
+1253 KHPEMTDSIIKQ

-1276 VMESNTVSGR
+1276 VMESNTVNGR

-1309 TEKGGKSLNIIK
+1309 TDRGGKSLNVIK
-1321 IASAYG
+1321 VASAYG
-1327 KDVDLQGFINKS
+1327 KEKNLQNFINKS

-1346 NKERTH
+1346 NKKRTH
-1352 NWLSVNRLK
+1352 MWLKVNRLQ
-1361 LPLPSTRF
+1361 LPLLSSSTY

-1378 NSKNVN
+1378 NSK
-1384 TKNDESSNDIKYS
+1384 
-1397 IGYTTDN
+1397 
-1404 NPVVVINDDI
+1404 
-1414 LKGVKK
+1414 
-1420 SDWVKTVKNTIS
+1420 
-1432 DKFSNGIP
+1432 
-1440 IKGRF
+1440 
-1445 IKVNRITR
+1445 
-1453 NEYTNSKYSKNKKN
+1453 
-1467 YDTVIYKDKFK
+1467 
-1478 TANNLDEII
+1478 
-1487 IASTNYVNEDLKH
+1487 
-1500 TRKDS
+1500 
-1505 FKEFARGD
+1505 
-1513 VLIRVGSNDYSA
+1513 
-1525 KVIVGFTKGNEMVL
+1525 
-1539 YDIINFVPEK
+1539 
-1549 LDIKKIDT
+1549 
-1557 QYRPTTEN
+1557 
-1565 VESDRTSVSITNSI
+1565 
-1579 SENRNNVNTKND
+1579 NVNTKND

-1651 ELEFKTDIEKNRA
+1651 ELEFKTDIKKNRA

-1679 EEKIVNDTATKAEE
+1679 EEKIVNNTATKAEE

-1717 HPKLFEAYPQLKNVD
+1717 HPKLFEAYPQLKNLD

-1758 TIDEQKEAIIHEIQH
+1758 TIEEQKEAIIHEIQH

-1820 DYNAEQRKNIRPDI
+1820 DYNEEQRKNIRPDI

-1847 GYSADENIMQND
+1847 GYLTDKDFTKYDNLETLDDKEIKVYNKRGWAYGLFNREDMKLLNEKFSELDKRLNGKTDNMLADGTRVVEI
-1859 FEKKVD
+1859 
-1865 QIENNTYN
+1865 NNKIVSIGGTYN
-1873 SNDVV
+1873 D
-1878 IMGKTPKILQ
+1878 PE
-1888 DIGLNSL
+1888 
-1895 PVAMTKNHIYSV
+1895 IYSV
-1907 AVSEARAKSEGRYKK
+1907 FEINAYHEYEAERIKDDIKYVQTGNGRNRYSFEELGKLIENYKGKENVRFYSSTDYSYIRGRTEKGARAISTGDFSRY
-1922 NTNYHNLGFNTV
+1922 G
-1934 KKIYNKISDPLMI
+1934 YNK
-1947 IAHPDFTNKASRDST
+1947 
-1962 HKVIVLVDLSVNNK
+1962 
-1976 QVIAPILVDYESI
+1976 E
-1989 YSKKRMDV
+1989 
-1997 NLVATYF
+1997 
-2004 NKNNIN
+2004 
-2010 DLIKEAI
+2010 
-2017 ALENNNQVGFYYLD
+2017 
-2031 KKRTQSII
+2031 
-2039 KRTGYQ
+2039 
-2045 LPRRL
+2045 
-2050 NNLSSNIIIRK
+2050 SNIRGTS
-2061 IDSNVNKKIN
+2061 DAN
-2071 KITQSQQFV
+2071 
-2080 RWFGDWQNKPKTAS
+2080 A
-2094 KVVDGKGE
+2094 KGE
-2102 PLVVYHQTENDF
+2102 VSAVQ
-2114 NVFDTNKKGAGEFD
+2114 
-2128 SEMPTGIFMKPTNSN
+2128 
-2143 IGLSGNKQ
+2143 
-2151 MALYANIRNP
+2151 
-2161 LTVNN
+2161 
-2166 RAELVKFYEQN
+2166 
-2177 IDGYKEAR
+2177 
-2185 DYISSIDSE
+2185 
-2194 YKQKYEQAEAEE
+2194 
-2206 DAEYSKL
+2206 
-2213 WTAREQGKITEDE
+2213 
-2226 YQKAIES
+2226 
-2233 NALDEL
+2233 LDE
-2239 EEEWHNKVN
+2239 
-2248 EASKEAKSL
+2248 
-2257 IDDYFKTSKYDG
+2257 DT
-2269 VIVKNDAGSFGRTT
+2269 
-2283 KTYIAFSN
+2283 
-2291 TQVKSATD
+2291 
-2299 NIGTFD
+2299 
-2305 GRNSDIRYAVD
+2305 SDIKYATD

-2327 TPQGIDYEKAVEKNP
+2327 TPQGIDFDKAVEKNP

-2362 QGKNVKLA
+2362 QGKNVKLD

-2437 YDKTLMREEREF
+2437 YDTTLMREEREF
-2449 LLDMLQG
+2449 VLDMLQG

-2551 SFYETPETAA
+2551 SFYENPETAA

-2572 INAKTEKL
+2572 INAKAEKL

-2633 NAKLSQEKK
+2633 NAKLSKQM
-2642 EEHRKRVEHSRELF
+2642 
-2656 SRLNK
+2656 
-2661 EKSKVRVEKNKN
+2661 KSLSIYKLYEDQKDKNTVLRGKN
-2673 VYRNKIIE
+2673 AYRNKVIK

-2686 IASHYKTIREEYNEG
+2686 IASHYKTIREEYNEN
-2701 RNKTEYLHKLG
+2701 REKTLYLNKLG
-2712 RMCDRLTKRL
+2712 KMCDRLTKRL

-2744 SCFTVKDAKN
+2744 SCFTVKNAKN
-2754 ATPGYFGEWNRIK
+2754 ATPGYFGEWNRLK
-2767 EVGESVAEL
+2767 EVGERVAEL
-2776 AKEYNKMK
+2776 ESAYRELNKDK
-2784 PEPTPSTDLEKKEKE
+2784 SANEEKSKSS
-2799 KPQNTFIDLES
+2799 FIDIES
-2810 ISYKEPVNKQLENLA
+2810 IHYKVGVMKQLENLKA
-2825 EMLEGQNIYTLTSH
+2825 LVKGHNIYTLTSN
-2839 ELSAI
+2839 ELVAI
-2844 YDTMQRLDESLRD
+2844 YDTMQMLDESLKD

-2865 RKQNFKELANEAM
+2865 RKQNFMALADEAM

-2931 YKMFSDLHKGENHAI
+2931 YKLFSGLHGGENKAI
-2946 ALQHKAISRI
+2946 TIQQKAISRI
-2956 KEVTIKYSDEVKKI
+2956 KEVTLKYEKEIKGI

-2979 FRDVE
+2979 FRDAV
-2984 TGRRVPITKGVLLA
+2984 TGKRVPITKGVLLA

-3015 TEETYANE
+3015 TEETYANK

-3035 SNKKLK
+3035 SNKNLK

-3062 KYVQNDKVLTELATA
+3062 KYVQNDKILMELATV

-3101 IATVKDYYPLKVD
+3101 IATVKDYYPLQVYRD
-3114 PNAGKYEKNLKTEFH
+3114 AGKYEKNLETEFH

-3174 IENLK
+3174 IENFK
-3179 KVYNYSDGSATLQ
+3179 KVYNYSDGSATLH

-3201 TAEHYIDKLIGDL
+3201 SAEHYIDKLIGDL
-3214 QQRADTI
+3214 QNRADTTDRTI
-3221 DNTFLDTIQSNYMGM
+3221 LDKIQSNFMGM
-3236 KIMFNMGSMIKQL
+3236 KIAFNFGSMIKQV

-3259 GAKNVSLAAL
+3259 GAKNVSLAAM

-3295 GTVVGELSREMSLV
+3295 GTVIGELSKEMSLTNKGMGFLDIV
-3309 KKWQDTFDFV
+3309 S
-3319 GKMDNRVVASLLYAA
+3319 KMDNRVVSSLLYAA

-3363 DETQPNNMVTSK
+3363 DETQPNNMITSK
-3375 PQYLRNKN
+3375 PQYLRNKA
-3383 LRRLSLNAFRSQ
+3383 LRLLSLNAFRSQ
-3395 NMAIGNTIF
+3395 NMAIGNTML
-3404 DSFFEMKARM
+3404 DSFLEMKARM
-3414 ADDKINSTA
+3414 NDYKNNSTV
-3423 ESKAAKKAAVLK
+3423 EAKKARKEAILK
-3435 FVSCCSGAI
+3435 FVSCCAGAFC
-3444 SANLLL
+3444 SHLLN
-3450 GALSVLSSVILYHHW
+3450 GFLSTLAFLLLYHHW
-3465 DDLFDDEGNISG
+3465 DDVCDDEGNISAKNIG
-3477 QKIALNYLDE
+3477 LSYINE

-3506 SSAIDIGKTYYGLQ
+3506 SSAIDKDKTFYGLQ
-3520 AMSVDSINDMVK
+3520 VMSVDSINDMIQNITSGKYWEFLKVFGDCVGVPLTNISRLITSAMAYSK
-3532 DLISGKALDALK
+3532 DL
-3544 TLLDC
+3544 
-3549 LGIPGTNF
+3549 TN
-3557 ARFGSSIYAYY
+3557 
-3568 NDVAKGSGRIITDS
+3568 GRIITDN

-3625 ESEATSYIKN
+3625 ESEATDYIKN

-3668 VIDCGFDSKDV
+3668 VIDYGFDSKDV

-3696 IEDNEDRKQEL
+3696 IEGEDERKQEL

-3750 YRYSDLFDALINGD
+3750 YKYSDLFDALINGD

-3797 KLWGEYIEASTGNDR
+3797 KLWGEYIEVSTGNDR